1 MKSGTLYPSTYNT
14 FLPFMLQPFS
24 HLPAYELV
32 TPLQEAV
39 AINNVIIGAPPGAGK
54 STVLPLSLLQSSLQ
68 GKILLMQP
76 RRVVVRNLADFLA
89 RQLNENVG
97 ETVGY
102 RIKGESKTSAAT
114 RLEII
119 TEGVLTRMIQQDP
132 ELAGVAAIVFDEF
145 HERSIHSDFGLALAL
160 EVQSGLR
167 EDLRLIVMSA
177 TLDVAPLQTLLNGF
191 SVLPVVNLNTQ
202 GRMFPVDIRYTQDV
216 QAHELVHKI
225 CNIINQAVGE
235 HAGDILV
242 FLPGR
247 GSINAVA
254 KEIKGF
260 IESADIAVHMLYG
273 ALSKS
278 AQQAAIAPDPQGKRK
293 IILSTNIAETSLTI
307 EGVTVVIDSLWENSA
322 QYHPSSD
329 ITALTQQRIS
339 QASAIQRAGR
349 AGRVMAGTCYRLCS
363 KSSFERLARHSAA
376 QIEKEDLSSLLL
388 DTLAWGSSPDTLALL
403 TKPTHAQQQVA
414 QQKLQRVNAITQAN
428 ITPYGRA
435 LAQLPCQPH
444 LAHLLLTVKHGIEG
458 LSADENNA
466 LRYAAPFVVALSE
479 SNISVGGA
487 TNAMEALL
495 QANSNICSQLIQQAS
510 RYARYV
516 QNKDAKTQI
525 PKLDIN
531 ALDEQ
536 AFGLCIAIAFPLL
549 VGYRRNAPGKSG
561 ENPNTSKSVP
571 GGTTINGKL
580 KANIIEYKLA
590 SGKGA
595 ELTTAGNVSVFDESE
610 NGRGPWL
617 AVLEG
622 QLIKS
627 TVAIRLAQPVPE
639 SWLRFAFPDEFSEKR
654 SVILNSD
661 TGVMEARVSTG
672 FYDIRLN
679 STPVSGQ
686 EKSREKAFWDDT
698 LCSTWLTYL
707 DALPLSS
714 WPLSDA
720 DWQWWR
726 RVEMAA
732 KLNLPQDKAFDEPD
746 PWPVS
751 LSDLA
756 HAAKDS
762 LAPVLKNC
770 KSIKNL
776 RQLPWK
782 TALNNGLS
790 WPQQDA
796 LSTLLPTHLTI
807 PTGREASLD
816 YRDNGDVVLSVKMP
830 ELYSQSTP
838 LTLAGGRITVVCELL
853 SPAGR
858 PLQTTS
864 DLAAF
869 WDGSYKEIQKEMKG
883 RYPKH
888 FWPDDPANASP
899 TSKTK
904 KHM

>member
-1 MKSGTLYPSTYNT
+1 
-14 FLPFMLQPFS
+14 MLQPFS

-32 TPLQEAV
+32 TPLEEAV
-39 AINNVIIGAPPGAGK
+39 ATSNVIIGAPPGAGK
-54 STVLPLSLLQSSLQ
+54 STVLPLSLLKSSLK

-76 RRVVVRNLADFLA
+76 RRVVVRNLADYLA

-102 RIKGESKTSAAT
+102 RIKGESKTSSAT

-132 ELAGVAAIVFDEF
+132 ELDGVAAIVFDEF

-167 EDLRLIVMSA
+167 DDLRLVVMSA
-177 TLDVAPLQTLLNGF
+177 TLDVAPLQMLLNAH
-191 SVLPVVNLNTQ
+191 SVMPVANLNTQ

-216 QAHELVHKI
+216 QAHELVPKT
-225 CNIINQAVGE
+225 CNIIKQAVGE
-235 HAGDILV
+235 HDGDILV

-254 KEIKGF
+254 KEIKGLA
-260 IESADIAVHMLYG
+260 ESADMAVHMLYG
-273 ALSKS
+273 ALNKS
-278 AQQAAIAPDPQGKRK
+278 VQQAAITPDPQGRRK

-349 AGRVMAGTCYRLCS
+349 AGRVVAGTCYRLCS
-363 KSSFERLARHSAA
+363 KSSFERLAKYNAA
-376 QIEKEDLSSLLL
+376 QIEKEDLSSFLL

-403 TKPTHAQQQVA
+403 TKPTQSQQQVA
-414 QQKLQRVNAITQAN
+414 QQKLQRVNAISQSS

-444 LAHLLLTVKHGIEG
+444 LAHLLLTVKQGIDG
-458 LSADENNA
+458 LSADDNEA
-466 LRYAAPFVVALSE
+466 LRHAAPFVVALSE

-487 TNAMEALL
+487 TNVMDALL
-495 QANSNICSQLIQQAS
+495 HANSNTRSQLTQQAT

-516 QNKDAKTQI
+516 QNNEGKAQRFK
-525 PKLDIN
+525 PDIN
-531 ALDEQ
+531 ELDEQ
-536 AFGLCIAIAFPLL
+536 ALGLCIAIAFPLQ
-549 VGYRRNAPGKSG
+549 VGYRRSASDKSA
-561 ENPNTSKSVP
+561 ESSNT
-571 GGTTINGKL
+571 TNGKP
-580 KANIIEYKLA
+580 KTGIVEYKLA

-595 ELTTAGNVSVFDESE
+595 ELTAAGSASIFNESE
-610 NGRGPWL
+610 NGDGPWL
-617 AVLEG
+617 AVLDG

-627 TVAIRLAQPVPE
+627 TVAIRLAQSVPE
-639 SWLRFAFPDEFSEKR
+639 SWLRLAFPDAFKEKR

-672 FYDIRLN
+672 FYEITLN

-686 EKSREKAFWDDT
+686 EKSREKAFWDDA
-698 LCSTWLTYL
+698 LCNAWFAYL
-707 DALPLSS
+707 DSLPLSS

-726 RVEMAA
+726 RVAMAG

-746 PWPVS
+746 PWPLS
-751 LSDLA
+751 LNALV
-756 HAAKDS
+756 HEAKDS

-770 KSIKNL
+770 KNIKNL
-776 RQLPWK
+776 KQLPWK

-796 LSTLLPTHLTI
+796 LATLLPTHVTI

-830 ELYSQSTP
+830 ELYSQGTP
-838 LTLAGGRITVVCELL
+838 LTIAGGRITVVCELL

-869 WDGSYKEIQKEMKG
+869 WHGSYKEIQKEMKG

>member
-1 MKSGTLYPSTYNT
+1 M
-14 FLPFMLQPFS
+14 PFMLQLFS

-32 TPLQEAV
+32 SPLQGAV
-39 AINNVIIGAPPGAGK
+39 AANNVIIGAPPGAGK

-76 RRVVVRNLADFLA
+76 RRVVVRNLADYLA

-102 RIKGESKTSAAT
+102 RIKGESKTSSAT

-132 ELAGVAAIVFDEF
+132 ELAGIAAIVFDEF
-145 HERSIHSDFGLALAL
+145 HERSIHSDLGLALAL

-167 EDLRLIVMSA
+167 DDLRLIIMSA
-177 TLDVAPLQTLLNGF
+177 TLDIAPLQTLLNAF
-191 SVLPVVNLNTQ
+191 SVLPVENLNTQ

-216 QAHELVHKI
+216 QAHELVPKT
-225 CNIINQAVGE
+225 CNIIKQAVGE
-235 HAGDILV
+235 HDGDILV

-254 KEIKGF
+254 REIKGLA
-260 IESADIAVHMLYG
+260 ETADMAVHMLYG

-278 AQQAAIAPDPQGKRK
+278 VQQAAIAPDPQGRRK

-329 ITALTQQRIS
+329 ITSLTQQRIS

-363 KSSFERLARHSAA
+363 KSSFERLAKHNAA
-376 QIEKEDLSSLLL
+376 QIEKEDLSSFLL

-403 TKPTHAQQQVA
+403 TKPTQAQLQVA
-414 QQKLQRVNAITQAN
+414 QQKLLRVNAISQAN

-444 LAHLLLTVKHGIEG
+444 LAHLLLTVKQGIDD
-458 LSADENNA
+458 LSADENDA
-466 LRYAAPFVVALSE
+466 LRHAAPFVVALSE

-487 TNAMEALL
+487 TNVMDALL
-495 QANSNICSQLIQQAS
+495 NANSSTRSQLTQQAT

-516 QNKDAKTQI
+516 QNNDGKEQRF
-525 PKLDIN
+525 KLDIN
-531 ALDEQ
+531 GLDEH
-536 AFGLCIAIAFPLL
+536 ALGLCVAIAFPLQ
-549 VGYRRNAPGKSG
+549 VGYRRNSSGQSGESPNVSKHVVGGATRNGKSQ
-561 ENPNTSKSVP
+561 
-571 GGTTINGKL
+571 
-580 KANIIEYKLA
+580 ANLIEYKLA

-595 ELTTAGNVSVFDESE
+595 ELTTSGSPLGCSESE
-610 NGRGPWL
+610 NGDGPWL
-617 AVLEG
+617 AVLDG

-639 SWLRFAFPDEFSEKR
+639 SWLRLAFPDAFSEKR

-672 FYDIRLN
+672 FYEITLN

-686 EKSREKAFWDDT
+686 EKSREKAFWDDA
-698 LCSTWLTYL
+698 LCNAWFAHL

-726 RVEMAA
+726 RVEMAG

-746 PWPVS
+746 PWPSS
-751 LSDLA
+751 LSDLV
-756 HAAKDS
+756 HKAKDS
-762 LAPVLKNC
+762 LAPVLKSC

-776 RQLPWK
+776 KQLPWK

-796 LSTLLPTHLTI
+796 LATLLPTHVTI

-816 YRDNGDVVLSVKMP
+816 YRENGDVVLSVKMP
-830 ELYSQSTP
+830 ELYSQSAP
-838 LTLAGGRITVVCELL
+838 LTIAGGRVTVVCELL

-869 WDGSYKEIQKEMKG
+869 WRGSYKEIQKEMKG

-888 FWPDDPANASP
+888 FWPDDPANAVP

>member
-1 MKSGTLYPSTYNT
+1 
-14 FLPFMLQPFS
+14 MLQLFS

-32 TPLQEAV
+32 SPLQGAV
-39 AINNVIIGAPPGAGK
+39 AANNVIIGAPPGAGK

-76 RRVVVRNLADFLA
+76 RRVVVRNLADYLA

-102 RIKGESKTSAAT
+102 RIKGESKTSSAT

-132 ELAGVAAIVFDEF
+132 ELAGIAAIVFDEF
-145 HERSIHSDFGLALAL
+145 HERSIHSDLGLALAL

-167 EDLRLIVMSA
+167 DDLRLIIMSA
-177 TLDVAPLQTLLNGF
+177 TLDIAPLQTLLNAF
-191 SVLPVVNLNTQ
+191 SVLPVENLNTQ

-216 QAHELVHKI
+216 QAHELVPKT
-225 CNIINQAVGE
+225 CNIIKQAVGE
-235 HAGDILV
+235 HDGDILV

-254 KEIKGF
+254 REIKGLA
-260 IESADIAVHMLYG
+260 ESAGMAVHMLYG

-278 AQQAAIAPDPQGKRK
+278 VQQAAIAPDPQGRRK

-329 ITALTQQRIS
+329 ITSLTQQRIS

-363 KSSFERLARHSAA
+363 KSSFERLAKHNAA
-376 QIEKEDLSSLLL
+376 QIEKEDLSSFLL
-388 DTLAWGSSPDTLALL
+388 DTSAWGSSPDTLALL
-403 TKPTHAQQQVA
+403 TKPTQAQLQVA
-414 QQKLQRVNAITQAN
+414 QQKLLRVNAISQAN

-444 LAHLLLTVKHGIEG
+444 LAHLLLTVKQGIDG
-458 LSADENNA
+458 LPADENDA
-466 LRYAAPFVVALSE
+466 LRHAAPFVVALSE

-487 TNAMEALL
+487 TNVMDALL
-495 QANSNICSQLIQQAS
+495 NANSSTRSQLTQQAT

-516 QNKDAKTQI
+516 QNNDGKAQRFK
-525 PKLDIN
+525 PDIN
-531 ALDEQ
+531 ELDEH
-536 AFGLCIAIAFPLL
+536 ALGLCVAIAFPLQ
-549 VGYRRNAPGKSG
+549 VGYRRNSSGQSGESPNVSKHVVGGATRNGKSQ
-561 ENPNTSKSVP
+561 
-571 GGTTINGKL
+571 
-580 KANIIEYKLA
+580 ANLIEYKLA

-595 ELTTAGNVSVFDESE
+595 ELTTSGSPLGFSESE
-610 NGRGPWL
+610 NGDGPWL
-617 AVLEG
+617 AVLDG

-639 SWLRFAFPDEFSEKR
+639 SWLRLAFPDAFSEKR

-672 FYDIRLN
+672 FYEITLN

-686 EKSREKAFWDDT
+686 EKSREKAFWDDA
-698 LCSTWLTYL
+698 LCNAWFAHL

-726 RVEMAA
+726 RVEIAG

-746 PWPVS
+746 PWPSS
-751 LSDLA
+751 LSDLV
-756 HAAKDS
+756 HKAKDS
-762 LAPVLKNC
+762 LAPVLKSC

-776 RQLPWK
+776 KQLPWK

-796 LSTLLPTHLTI
+796 LATLLPTHVTI

-816 YRDNGDVVLSVKMP
+816 YRENGDVVLSVKMP
-830 ELYSQSTP
+830 ELYSQSAP
-838 LTLAGGRITVVCELL
+838 LTIAGGRVTVVCELL

-869 WDGSYKEIQKEMKG
+869 WRGSYKEIQKEMKG

-888 FWPDDPANASP
+888 FWPDDPANAVP

>member
-1 MKSGTLYPSTYNT
+1 
-14 FLPFMLQPFS
+14 MLQPFS

-32 TPLQEAV
+32 TPLEEAV
-39 AINNVIIGAPPGAGK
+39 AASNVIIGAPPGAGK
-54 STVLPLSLLQSSLQ
+54 STVLPLSLLKSSLK

-76 RRVVVRNLADFLA
+76 RRVVVRNLADYLA
-89 RQLNENVG
+89 GQLNENVG

-102 RIKGESKTSAAT
+102 RIKGESKTSSAT

-167 EDLRLIVMSA
+167 DDLRLVVMSA
-177 TLDVAPLQTLLNGF
+177 TLDVAPLQTLLNAH

-216 QAHELVHKI
+216 QAHELVPKT
-225 CNIINQAVGE
+225 CNIIKQAVGE
-235 HAGDILV
+235 HDGDILV

-254 KEIKGF
+254 KDIKGLA
-260 IESADIAVHMLYG
+260 ESADIAVHMLYG

-278 AQQAAIAPDPQGKRK
+278 VQQAAIAPDPQGRRK

-363 KSSFERLARHSAA
+363 KSSFERLAKHNAA
-376 QIEKEDLSSLLL
+376 QIEKEDLSSFLL

-403 TKPTHAQQQVA
+403 TKPTQAQQQVA
-414 QQKLQRVNAITQAN
+414 QQKLQRVNAISQAN

-444 LAHLLLTVKHGIEG
+444 LAHLLLTVKQGIDG
-458 LSADENNA
+458 LSADENDA
-466 LRYAAPFVVALSE
+466 LRHAAPFVVALSE

-487 TNAMEALL
+487 TNAMDALL
-495 QANSNICSQLIQQAS
+495 NENSSTRSQLIQQAS

-516 QNKDAKTQI
+516 QNNDGKEQRFK
-525 PKLDIN
+525 PDIN
-531 ALDEQ
+531 GLDEH
-536 AFGLCIAIAFPLL
+536 ALGLCIAIAFPLQ
-549 VGYRRNAPGKSG
+549 VGYRRNSSVQSGESPNVSKHVVGGATRNGKSQ
-561 ENPNTSKSVP
+561 
-571 GGTTINGKL
+571 
-580 KANIIEYKLA
+580 ANLIEYKLA

-595 ELTTAGNVSVFDESE
+595 ELTTSGSPLGFSESE
-610 NGRGPWL
+610 NGDGPWL
-617 AVLEG
+617 AVLDG

-639 SWLRFAFPDEFSEKR
+639 SWLRLAFPDAFSEKR

-672 FYDIRLN
+672 FYEITLN

-686 EKSREKAFWDDT
+686 EKSREKAFWDDA
-698 LCSTWLTYL
+698 LCNAWFAYL

-726 RVEMAA
+726 RVEMAG
-732 KLNLPQDKAFDEPD
+732 KLNLPQDKAFDDPD
-746 PWPVS
+746 PWPSS
-751 LSDLA
+751 LSDLV
-756 HAAKDS
+756 HKAKDS
-762 LAPVLKNC
+762 LAPVLKSC

-776 RQLPWK
+776 KQLPWK

-796 LSTLLPTHLTI
+796 LATLLPTQVTI

-816 YRDNGDVVLSVKMP
+816 YRENGDVVLSVKMP
-830 ELYSQSTP
+830 ELYSQSAP
-838 LTLAGGRITVVCELL
+838 LTIAGGRVTVVCELL

-869 WDGSYKEIQKEMKG
+869 WRGSYKEIQKEMKG

-888 FWPDDPANASP
+888 FWPDDPANAVP

>member
-1 MKSGTLYPSTYNT
+1 MLKSGTLYPSTYNT
-14 FLPFMLQPFS
+14 FMPFMLQPFS

-32 TPLQEAV
+32 TPLEEAV
-39 AINNVIIGAPPGAGK
+39 AASNVIIGAPPGAGK
-54 STVLPLSLLQSSLQ
+54 STVLPLSLLKSSLK

-76 RRVVVRNLADFLA
+76 RRVVVRNLADYLA

-102 RIKGESKTSAAT
+102 RIKGESKTSSAT

-167 EDLRLIVMSA
+167 DDLRLVVMSA
-177 TLDVAPLQTLLNGF
+177 TLDVAPLQTLLNAH

-216 QAHELVHKI
+216 QAHELVPKT
-225 CNIINQAVGE
+225 CNIIKQAVGE
-235 HAGDILV
+235 HGGDILV

-254 KEIKGF
+254 KDIKGVA
-260 IESADIAVHMLYG
+260 ESAGIAVHMLYG

-278 AQQAAIAPDPQGKRK
+278 VQQAAITPDPQGRRK

-363 KSSFERLARHSAA
+363 KSSFERLAKHNAA
-376 QIEKEDLSSLLL
+376 QIEKEDLSSFLL

-403 TKPTHAQQQVA
+403 TKPTQAQQQVA
-414 QQKLQRVNAITQAN
+414 QQKLQRVNAISQSS

-444 LAHLLLTVKHGIEG
+444 LAHLLLTVKQGIDG
-458 LSADENNA
+458 LSADDNEA
-466 LRYAAPFVVALSE
+466 LRHAAPFVVALSE

-487 TNAMEALL
+487 TNVMDALL
-495 QANSNICSQLIQQAS
+495 HANSNTRSQLTQQAT

-516 QNKDAKTQI
+516 QNNDGKAQRFK
-525 PKLDIN
+525 PDIN
-531 ALDEQ
+531 ELDEQ
-536 AFGLCIAIAFPLL
+536 ALGLCIAIAFPLQ
-549 VGYRRNAPGKSG
+549 VGYRRSASDKSA
-561 ENPNTSKSVP
+561 ESSNT
-571 GGTTINGKL
+571 TNGKP
-580 KANIIEYKLA
+580 KTGIVEYKLA

-595 ELTTAGNVSVFDESE
+595 ELTAAGSASIFNESE
-610 NGRGPWL
+610 NGDGPWL
-617 AVLEG
+617 AVLDG

-627 TVAIRLAQPVPE
+627 TVAIRLAQSVPE
-639 SWLRFAFPDEFSEKR
+639 SWLRLAFPDAFKEKR

-672 FYDIRLN
+672 FYEITLN

-686 EKSREKAFWDDT
+686 EKSREKAFWDDA
-698 LCSTWLTYL
+698 LCNAWFAYL

-726 RVEMAA
+726 RVAMAG

-746 PWPVS
+746 PWPLS
-751 LSDLA
+751 LNALV
-756 HAAKDS
+756 HQAKDS

-770 KSIKNL
+770 KNIKNL
-776 RQLPWK
+776 KQLPWK

-796 LSTLLPTHLTI
+796 LATLLPIHVTI

-830 ELYSQSTP
+830 ELYSQGTP
-838 LTLAGGRITVVCELL
+838 LTIAGGRITVVCELL

-869 WDGSYKEIQKEMKG
+869 WHGSYKEIQKEMKG

>member
-1 MKSGTLYPSTYNT
+1 
-14 FLPFMLQPFS
+14 MLQPFS

-32 TPLQEAV
+32 TPLEEAV
-39 AINNVIIGAPPGAGK
+39 AASNVIIGAPPGAGK
-54 STVLPLSLLQSSLQ
+54 STVLPLSLLKSSLK

-76 RRVVVRNLADFLA
+76 RRVVVRNLADYLA
-89 RQLNENVG
+89 RQLNENVD

-102 RIKGESKTSAAT
+102 RIKGESKTSSAT

-132 ELAGVAAIVFDEF
+132 ELDGVAAIVFDEF

-167 EDLRLIVMSA
+167 DDLRLVVMSA
-177 TLDVAPLQTLLNGF
+177 TLDVAPLQMLLNAH
-191 SVLPVVNLNTQ
+191 SVMPVANLNTQ

-216 QAHELVHKI
+216 QAHELVPKT
-225 CNIINQAVGE
+225 CNIIKQAVGE
-235 HAGDILV
+235 HDGDILV

-254 KEIKGF
+254 KEIKGLA
-260 IESADIAVHMLYG
+260 ESADMAVHMLYG
-273 ALSKS
+273 ALNKS
-278 AQQAAIAPDPQGKRK
+278 VQQAAITPDPQGRRK

-349 AGRVMAGTCYRLCS
+349 AGRVVAGTCYRLCS
-363 KSSFERLARHSAA
+363 KSSFERLAKHNAA
-376 QIEKEDLSSLLL
+376 QIEKEDLSSFLL

-403 TKPTHAQQQVA
+403 TKPTQSQQQVA
-414 QQKLQRVNAITQAN
+414 QQKLQRVNAISQSS

-444 LAHLLLTVKHGIEG
+444 LAHLLLTVKQGVDG
-458 LSADENNA
+458 LSADDNEA
-466 LRYAAPFVVALSE
+466 LRHAAPFVVALSE

-487 TNAMEALL
+487 TNVMDALL
-495 QANSNICSQLIQQAS
+495 HANSNTRSQLTQQAT

-516 QNKDAKTQI
+516 QNNEGKAQRFK
-525 PKLDIN
+525 PDIN
-531 ALDEQ
+531 ELDEQ
-536 AFGLCIAIAFPLL
+536 ALGLCIAIAFPLQ
-549 VGYRRNAPGKSG
+549 VGYRRSASDKSA
-561 ENPNTSKSVP
+561 ESSNT
-571 GGTTINGKL
+571 TNGKP
-580 KANIIEYKLA
+580 KTGIVEYKLA

-595 ELTTAGNVSVFDESE
+595 ELTAAGSASIFNESE
-610 NGRGPWL
+610 NGDGPWL
-617 AVLEG
+617 AVLDG

-627 TVAIRLAQPVPE
+627 TVAIRLAQSVPE
-639 SWLRFAFPDEFSEKR
+639 SWLRLAFPDAFKEKR

-672 FYDIRLN
+672 FYEITLN

-686 EKSREKAFWDDT
+686 EKSREKAFWDDA
-698 LCSTWLTYL
+698 LCNAWFAYL

-726 RVEMAA
+726 RVAMAG

-746 PWPVS
+746 PWPLS
-751 LSDLA
+751 LSALV
-756 HAAKDS
+756 HQAKDS

-770 KSIKNL
+770 KNIKNL
-776 RQLPWK
+776 KQLPWK

-796 LSTLLPTHLTI
+796 LATLLPTHVTI

-830 ELYSQSTP
+830 ELYSQGTP
-838 LTLAGGRITVVCELL
+838 LTIAGGRITVVCELL

-869 WDGSYKEIQKEMKG
+869 WHGSYKEIQKEMKG

>member
-1 MKSGTLYPSTYNT
+1 
-14 FLPFMLQPFS
+14 MLQLFS

-32 TPLQEAV
+32 LPLQGAV
-39 AINNVIIGAPPGAGK
+39 AANNVIIGAPPGAGK

-76 RRVVVRNLADFLA
+76 RRVVVRNLADYLA

-102 RIKGESKTSAAT
+102 RIKGESKTSSAT

-132 ELAGVAAIVFDEF
+132 ELAGIAAIVFDEF

-160 EVQSGLR
+160 EVQSALR
-167 EDLRLIVMSA
+167 DDLRLIVMSA
-177 TLDVAPLQTLLNGF
+177 TLDIAPLQTLLNAF
-191 SVLPVVNLNTQ
+191 SVLPVENLNTQ

-216 QAHELVHKI
+216 QAHELVPKT
-225 CNIINQAVGE
+225 CNIIKQAVSE
-235 HAGDILV
+235 HDGDILV

-254 KEIKGF
+254 REIKGLA
-260 IESADIAVHMLYG
+260 ESADIAVHMLYG

-278 AQQAAIAPDPQGKRK
+278 VQQAAIAPDPQGRRK

-363 KSSFERLARHSAA
+363 KSSFERLAKHNAA
-376 QIEKEDLSSLLL
+376 QIEKEDLSSFLL

-403 TKPTHAQQQVA
+403 TKPTQAQLQVA
-414 QQKLQRVNAITQAN
+414 QQKLQRVNAISKAN

-444 LAHLLLTVKHGIEG
+444 LAHLLLTVKQGIDG
-458 LSADENNA
+458 LSADENDA
-466 LRYAAPFVVALSE
+466 LRHAAPFVVALSE

-487 TNAMEALL
+487 TNAMDALL
-495 QANSNICSQLIQQAS
+495 NENSSTRSQLIQQAS

-516 QNKDAKTQI
+516 QNNDGKEQRFK
-525 PKLDIN
+525 PDIN
-531 ALDEQ
+531 GLDEH
-536 AFGLCIAIAFPLL
+536 ALGLCIAIAFPLQ
-549 VGYRRNAPGKSG
+549 VGYRRNASGQSGESPNVSKHVVGGATRNGKSQ
-561 ENPNTSKSVP
+561 
-571 GGTTINGKL
+571 
-580 KANIIEYKLA
+580 ANLIEYKLA

-595 ELTTAGNVSVFDESE
+595 ELTTSGSPLGFSESE
-610 NGRGPWL
+610 NGDGPWL
-617 AVLEG
+617 AVLDG

-627 TVAIRLAQPVPE
+627 TVAIRLAQSVPE
-639 SWLRFAFPDEFSEKR
+639 SWLRLAFPDAFKEKR

-672 FYDIRLN
+672 FYEITLN

-686 EKSREKAFWDDT
+686 EKSREKAFWDDA
-698 LCSTWLTYL
+698 LCNAWFAYL

-726 RVEMAA
+726 RVEMAG
-732 KLNLPQDKAFDEPD
+732 KLNLPQDKAFDDPD
-746 PWPVS
+746 PWPSS
-751 LSDLA
+751 LSDLV
-756 HAAKDS
+756 HKAKDS
-762 LAPVLKNC
+762 LAPVLKSC

-776 RQLPWK
+776 KQLPWK

-796 LSTLLPTHLTI
+796 LATLLPTQVTI

-816 YRDNGDVVLSVKMP
+816 YRENGDVVLSVKMP
-830 ELYSQSTP
+830 ELYSQSAP
-838 LTLAGGRITVVCELL
+838 LTIAGGRVTVVCELL

-869 WDGSYKEIQKEMKG
+869 WRGSYKEIQKEMKG

-888 FWPDDPANASP
+888 FWPDDPANAVP

>member
-1 MKSGTLYPSTYNT
+1 
-14 FLPFMLQPFS
+14 MLQPFS

-32 TPLQEAV
+32 TPLEEAV
-39 AINNVIIGAPPGAGK
+39 ATSNVIIGAPPGAGK
-54 STVLPLSLLQSSLQ
+54 STVLPLSLLKSSLK

-76 RRVVVRNLADFLA
+76 RRVVVRNLADYLA

-102 RIKGESKTSAAT
+102 RIKGESKTSSAT

-132 ELAGVAAIVFDEF
+132 ELDGVAAIVFDEF

-167 EDLRLIVMSA
+167 DDLRLVVMSA
-177 TLDVAPLQTLLNGF
+177 TLDVAPLQMLLNAH
-191 SVLPVVNLNTQ
+191 SVMPVANLNTQ

-216 QAHELVHKI
+216 QAHELVPKT
-225 CNIINQAVGE
+225 CNIIKQAVGE
-235 HAGDILV
+235 HDGDILV

-254 KEIKGF
+254 KEIKGLA
-260 IESADIAVHMLYG
+260 ESADMAVHMLYG
-273 ALSKS
+273 ALNKS
-278 AQQAAIAPDPQGKRK
+278 VQQAAITPDPQGRRK

-339 QASAIQRAGR
+339 QASATQRAGR

-363 KSSFERLARHSAA
+363 KSSFERLAKHNAA
-376 QIEKEDLSSLLL
+376 QIEKEDLSSFLL

-403 TKPTHAQQQVA
+403 TKPTQSQQQVA
-414 QQKLQRVNAITQAN
+414 QQKLQRVNAISQSS

-444 LAHLLLTVKHGIEG
+444 LAHLLLTVKQGIDG
-458 LSADENNA
+458 LSADDNEA
-466 LRYAAPFVVALSE
+466 LRHAAPFVVALSE

-487 TNAMEALL
+487 TNVMDALL
-495 QANSNICSQLIQQAS
+495 HANSNTRSQLTQQAT

-516 QNKDAKTQI
+516 QNNDGKAQRFK
-525 PKLDIN
+525 PDIN
-531 ALDEQ
+531 ELDEQ
-536 AFGLCIAIAFPLL
+536 ALGLCIAIAFPLQ
-549 VGYRRNAPGKSG
+549 VGYRRSASDKSA
-561 ENPNTSKSVP
+561 ESSNT
-571 GGTTINGKL
+571 TNGKP
-580 KANIIEYKLA
+580 KTGIVEYKLA

-595 ELTTAGNVSVFDESE
+595 ELTAAGSASIFNESE
-610 NGRGPWL
+610 NGDGPWL
-617 AVLEG
+617 AVLDG

-627 TVAIRLAQPVPE
+627 TVAIRLAQSVPE
-639 SWLRFAFPDEFSEKR
+639 SWLRLAFPDAFKEKR

-672 FYDIRLN
+672 FYEITLN
-679 STPVSGQ
+679 SIPVSGQ
-686 EKSREKAFWDDT
+686 EKSREKAFWDDA
-698 LCSTWLTYL
+698 LCNAWFAYL
-707 DALPLSS
+707 DSLPLSS

-726 RVEMAA
+726 RVAMAG

-746 PWPVS
+746 PWPLS
-751 LSDLA
+751 LNALV
-756 HAAKDS
+756 HEAKDS

-770 KSIKNL
+770 KNIKNL
-776 RQLPWK
+776 KQLPWK

-796 LSTLLPTHLTI
+796 LATLLPTHVTI

-830 ELYSQSTP
+830 ELYSQGTP
-838 LTLAGGRITVVCELL
+838 LTIAGGRITVVCELL

-869 WDGSYKEIQKEMKG
+869 WHGSYKEIQKEMKG

>member
-1 MKSGTLYPSTYNT
+1 
-14 FLPFMLQPFS
+14 MLQLFS

-32 TPLQEAV
+32 LPLQGAV
-39 AINNVIIGAPPGAGK
+39 AANNVIIGAPPGAGK

-76 RRVVVRNLADFLA
+76 RRVVVRNLADYLA

-102 RIKGESKTSAAT
+102 RIKGESKTSSAT

-132 ELAGVAAIVFDEF
+132 ELAGIAAIVFDEF

-160 EVQSGLR
+160 EVQSALR
-167 EDLRLIVMSA
+167 DDLRLIVMSA
-177 TLDVAPLQTLLNGF
+177 TLDIAPLQTLLNAF

-216 QAHELVHKI
+216 QAHELVPKT
-225 CNIINQAVGE
+225 CNIIKQAVGE
-235 HAGDILV
+235 HDGDILV

-254 KEIKGF
+254 KEIKGLA
-260 IESADIAVHMLYG
+260 ESADMAVHMLYG

-278 AQQAAIAPDPQGKRK
+278 VQQAAITPDPQGRRK

-363 KSSFERLARHSAA
+363 KSSFERLAKYNAA
-376 QIEKEDLSSLLL
+376 QIEKEDLSSFLL

-403 TKPTHAQQQVA
+403 TKPTQAQQQVA
-414 QQKLQRVNAITQAN
+414 QQKLQRVNAISQSS

-444 LAHLLLTVKHGIEG
+444 LAHLLLTVKQGIDG
-458 LSADENNA
+458 LSADDNDA
-466 LRYAAPFVVALSE
+466 LRHAAPFVVALSE
-479 SNISVGGA
+479 SNVSVGGA
-487 TNAMEALL
+487 TNVMDALL
-495 QANSNICSQLIQQAS
+495 HANSNTRSQLTQQAT

-516 QNKDAKTQI
+516 QNNDGKAQRFK
-525 PKLDIN
+525 PDIN
-531 ALDEQ
+531 ELDEQ
-536 AFGLCIAIAFPLL
+536 ALGLCIAIAFPLQ
-549 VGYRRNAPGKSG
+549 VGYRRNSSVQSGESPNVSKHVVGGATRNGKSQ
-561 ENPNTSKSVP
+561 
-571 GGTTINGKL
+571 
-580 KANIIEYKLA
+580 ANLIEYKLA

-595 ELTTAGNVSVFDESE
+595 ELTTSGSPLGFSESE
-610 NGRGPWL
+610 NGDGPWL
-617 AVLEG
+617 AVLDG

-627 TVAIRLAQPVPE
+627 TVAIRLAQSVPE
-639 SWLRFAFPDEFSEKR
+639 SWLRLALPDAFSEKR
-654 SVILNSD
+654 SVILSSD

-672 FYDIRLN
+672 FYEITLN

-686 EKSREKAFWDDT
+686 EKSREKAFWDDA
-698 LCSTWLTYL
+698 LCYAWFAHL

-726 RVEMAA
+726 RVEMAG
-732 KLNLPQDKAFDEPD
+732 KLNLPQDKAFDDPD
-746 PWPVS
+746 PWPSS
-751 LSDLA
+751 LSDLV
-756 HAAKDS
+756 HKAKDS
-762 LAPVLKNC
+762 LAPVLKSC

-776 RQLPWK
+776 KQLPWK

-796 LSTLLPTHLTI
+796 LATLLPTQVTI

-816 YRDNGDVVLSVKMP
+816 YRENGDVVLSVKMP
-830 ELYSQSTP
+830 ELYSQSAP
-838 LTLAGGRITVVCELL
+838 LTIAGGRVTVVCELL

-869 WDGSYKEIQKEMKG
+869 WRGSYKEIQKEMKG

-888 FWPDDPANASP
+888 FWPDDPANAVP

>member
-1 MKSGTLYPSTYNT
+1 
-14 FLPFMLQPFS
+14 MLQPFS

-32 TPLQEAV
+32 LPLQGAV
-39 AINNVIIGAPPGAGK
+39 AANNVIIGAPPGAGK

-76 RRVVVRNLADFLA
+76 RRVVVRNLADYLA

-102 RIKGESKTSAAT
+102 RIKGESKTSSAT

-132 ELAGVAAIVFDEF
+132 ELAGIAAIVFDEF
-145 HERSIHSDFGLALAL
+145 HERSIHSDCGLALAL

-167 EDLRLIVMSA
+167 DDLRLIIMSA
-177 TLDVAPLQTLLNGF
+177 TLDIAPLQTLLNAF
-191 SVLPVVNLNTQ
+191 SVLPVENLNTQ
-202 GRMFPVDIRYTQDV
+202 GRVFPVDIRYTQDV
-216 QAHELVHKI
+216 QAHELVPKT
-225 CNIINQAVGE
+225 CNIIKQAVAE
-235 HAGDILV
+235 HDGDILV

-254 KEIKGF
+254 REIKGLA
-260 IESADIAVHMLYG
+260 ETADMAVHMLYG

-278 AQQAAIAPDPQGKRK
+278 VQQAAIAPDPQGRRK

-329 ITALTQQRIS
+329 ITSLTQQRIS

-363 KSSFERLARHSAA
+363 KSSFERLAKHNAA
-376 QIEKEDLSSLLL
+376 QIEKEDLSSFLL

-403 TKPTHAQQQVA
+403 TKPTQAQLQVA
-414 QQKLQRVNAITQAN
+414 QQKLLRVNAISQAN

-444 LAHLLLTVKHGIEG
+444 LAHLLLTVKQGIDG
-458 LSADENNA
+458 LPADENDA
-466 LRYAAPFVVALSE
+466 LRHAAPFVVALSE

-487 TNAMEALL
+487 TNVMDALL
-495 QANSNICSQLIQQAS
+495 NANSSTRSQLTQQAT

-516 QNKDAKTQI
+516 QNNDGKAQRFK
-525 PKLDIN
+525 PDIN
-531 ALDEQ
+531 ELDEH
-536 AFGLCIAIAFPLL
+536 ALGLCVAIAFPLQ
-549 VGYRRNAPGKSG
+549 VGYRRNSSGQSG
-561 ENPNTSKSVP
+561 ESPNVSKHVVR
-571 GGTTINGKL
+571 GATRNGKFQ
-580 KANIIEYKLA
+580 ANLIEYKLA

-595 ELTTAGNVSVFDESE
+595 ELTTSGSPLGFSESE
-610 NGRGPWL
+610 NGDGPWL
-617 AVLEG
+617 AVLDG

-639 SWLRFAFPDEFSEKR
+639 SWLRLAFPDAFSEKR

-672 FYDIRLN
+672 FYEITLN

-686 EKSREKAFWDDT
+686 EKSREKAFWDDA
-698 LCSTWLTYL
+698 LCNAWFAHL

-726 RVEMAA
+726 RVEMAG

-746 PWPVS
+746 PWPSS
-751 LSDLA
+751 LSDLV
-756 HAAKDS
+756 HKAKDS
-762 LAPVLKNC
+762 LAPVLKSC

-776 RQLPWK
+776 KQLPWK

-796 LSTLLPTHLTI
+796 LATLLPTHVTI

-816 YRDNGDVVLSVKMP
+816 YRENGDVVLSVKMP
-830 ELYSQSTP
+830 ELYSQSAP
-838 LTLAGGRITVVCELL
+838 LTIAGGRVTVVCELL

-869 WDGSYKEIQKEMKG
+869 WRGSYKEIQKEMKG

-888 FWPDDPANASP
+888 FWPDDPANAVP

-904 KHM
+904 KHK

>member
-1 MKSGTLYPSTYNT
+1 
-14 FLPFMLQPFS
+14 
-24 HLPAYELV
+24 
-32 TPLQEAV
+32 
-39 AINNVIIGAPPGAGK
+39 
-54 STVLPLSLLQSSLQ
+54 
-68 GKILLMQP
+68 MQP
-76 RRVVVRNLADFLA
+76 RRVVVRNLADYLA

-102 RIKGESKTSAAT
+102 RIKGESKTSSAT

-132 ELAGVAAIVFDEF
+132 ELAGIAAIVFDEF
-145 HERSIHSDFGLALAL
+145 HERSIHSDCGLALAL

-167 EDLRLIVMSA
+167 DDLRIIIMSA
-177 TLDVAPLQTLLNGF
+177 TLDIAPLQSLLNAF
-191 SVLPVVNLNTQ
+191 SVLPVENLNTQ
-202 GRMFPVDIRYTQDV
+202 GRVFPVDIRYTQDV
-216 QAHELVHKI
+216 QAHELVPKT
-225 CNIINQAVGE
+225 CNIIKQAVAE
-235 HAGDILV
+235 HDGDILV

-254 KEIKGF
+254 REIKGLA
-260 IESADIAVHMLYG
+260 ETADMTVHMLYG

-278 AQQAAIAPDPQGKRK
+278 VQQAAIAPDPQGRRK

-329 ITALTQQRIS
+329 ITSLTQQRIS

-349 AGRVMAGTCYRLCS
+349 AGRVKAGTCYRLCS
-363 KSSFERLARHSAA
+363 KSSFERLAKHNAA
-376 QIEKEDLSSLLL
+376 QIEKEDLSSFLL

-403 TKPTHAQQQVA
+403 TKPTQAQLQVA
-414 QQKLQRVNAITQAN
+414 QQKLQRVNAISQAN

-444 LAHLLLTVKHGIEG
+444 LAHLLLTVKQGIDG
-458 LSADENNA
+458 LHADVNDA
-466 LRYAAPFVVALSE
+466 LCHAAPFVVALSE

-487 TNAMEALL
+487 TNVMDALL
-495 QANSNICSQLIQQAS
+495 NANSSTRSQLTQQAT

-516 QNKDAKTQI
+516 QNNDGKEQRF
-525 PKLDIN
+525 KLDIN
-531 ALDEQ
+531 GLDEH
-536 AFGLCIAIAFPLL
+536 ALGLCVAIAFPLQ
-549 VGYRRNAPGKSG
+549 VGYRRNSSGQSGESPNVSKHVVGGATRNGKSQ
-561 ENPNTSKSVP
+561 
-571 GGTTINGKL
+571 
-580 KANIIEYKLA
+580 ANLIEYKLA

-595 ELTTAGNVSVFDESE
+595 ELTTSGSPLGFSESE
-610 NGRGPWL
+610 NGDGPWL
-617 AVLEG
+617 AVLDG

-639 SWLRFAFPDEFSEKR
+639 SWLRLAFPDAFSEKR

-672 FYDIRLN
+672 FYEITLN

-686 EKSREKAFWDDT
+686 EKSREKAFWDDA
-698 LCSTWLTYL
+698 LCNAWFAHL

-726 RVEMAA
+726 RVEMAG

-746 PWPVS
+746 PWPSS
-751 LSDLA
+751 LSDLV
-756 HAAKDS
+756 HKAKDS
-762 LAPVLKNC
+762 LAPVLKSC

-776 RQLPWK
+776 KQLPWK

-796 LSTLLPTHLTI
+796 LATLLPTHVTI

-816 YRDNGDVVLSVKMP
+816 YRENGDVVLSVKMP
-830 ELYSQSTP
+830 ELYSQSAP
-838 LTLAGGRITVVCELL
+838 LTIAGGRVTVVCELL

-869 WDGSYKEIQKEMKG
+869 WRGSYKEIQKEMKG

-888 FWPDDPANASP
+888 FWPDDPANAVP

>member
-1 MKSGTLYPSTYNT
+1 
-14 FLPFMLQPFS
+14 MLQPFS

-32 TPLQEAV
+32 TPLEEAV
-39 AINNVIIGAPPGAGK
+39 AASNVIIGAPPGAGK
-54 STVLPLSLLQSSLQ
+54 STVLPLSLLKSSLK

-76 RRVVVRNLADFLA
+76 RRVVVRNLADYLA

-102 RIKGESKTSAAT
+102 RIKGESKTSSAT

-167 EDLRLIVMSA
+167 DDLRLVVMSA
-177 TLDVAPLQTLLNGF
+177 TLDVAPLEMLLNAH
-191 SVLPVVNLNTQ
+191 SVPPVVNLNTQ

-216 QAHELVHKI
+216 QAHELVPKT
-225 CNIINQAVGE
+225 CDIIKQAVGE
-235 HAGDILV
+235 HDGDILV

-254 KEIKGF
+254 KEIKGLA
-260 IESADIAVHMLYG
+260 ESAGMAVHMLYG

-278 AQQAAIAPDPQGKRK
+278 VQQAAITPDPQGRRK

-363 KSSFERLARHSAA
+363 KSSFERLAKHNAA
-376 QIEKEDLSSLLL
+376 QIEKEDLSSFLL

-403 TKPTHAQQQVA
+403 TKPTQAQQQVA
-414 QQKLQRVNAITQAN
+414 QQKLQRVNAISQSS

-444 LAHLLLTVKHGIEG
+444 LAHLLLTVKQGVDG
-458 LSADENNA
+458 LSADINDA
-466 LRYAAPFVVALSE
+466 LRHAAPFVVALSE
-479 SNISVGGA
+479 SNISAGGA
-487 TNAMEALL
+487 PNVMDALL
-495 QANSNICSQLIQQAS
+495 HANGNTRSQLTQQAS

-516 QNKDAKTQI
+516 QNNDGKAQRFK
-525 PKLDIN
+525 PDIN
-531 ALDEQ
+531 ELDEQ
-536 AFGLCIAIAFPLL
+536 ALGLCIAIAFPLQ
-549 VGYRRNAPGKSG
+549 VGYRRSASDKSA
-561 ENPNTSKSVP
+561 ESSNT
-571 GGTTINGKL
+571 TNGKP
-580 KANIIEYKLA
+580 KTGIVEYKLA

-595 ELTTAGNVSVFDESE
+595 ELTAAGSASILNESE
-610 NGRGPWL
+610 NGDGPWL
-617 AVLEG
+617 AVLDG

-639 SWLRFAFPDEFSEKR
+639 SWLRLAFPDAFKEKR

-672 FYDIRLN
+672 FYEITLN

-686 EKSREKAFWDDT
+686 EKSREKAFWDDA
-698 LCSTWLTYL
+698 LCNAWFAYL

-714 WPLSDA
+714 LPLSDA

-726 RVEMAA
+726 RVSMAG
-732 KLNLPQDKAFDEPD
+732 KLNLPQEKAFDEPD
-746 PWPVS
+746 PWPLS
-751 LSDLA
+751 LSALVQQ
-756 HAAKDS
+756 AKDS

-776 RQLPWK
+776 KQLPWK

-796 LSTLLPTHLTI
+796 LATLLPTHVTI

-830 ELYSQSTP
+830 ELYSQGTP
-838 LTLAGGRITVVCELL
+838 LTIAGGRITVVCELL

-869 WDGSYKEIQKEMKG
+869 WHGSYKEIQKEMKA

>member
-1 MKSGTLYPSTYNT
+1 
-14 FLPFMLQPFS
+14 MLQPFS

-32 TPLQEAV
+32 TPLEEAV
-39 AINNVIIGAPPGAGK
+39 AASNVIIGAPPGAGK
-54 STVLPLSLLQSSLQ
+54 STVLPLSLLKSSLK

-76 RRVVVRNLADFLA
+76 RRVVVRNLADYLA

-102 RIKGESKTSAAT
+102 RIKGESKTSSAT

-132 ELAGVAAIVFDEF
+132 ELDGVAAIVFDEF

-167 EDLRLIVMSA
+167 DDLRLVVMSA
-177 TLDVAPLQTLLNGF
+177 TLDVAPLQTLLNAH

-202 GRMFPVDIRYTQDV
+202 GRMFPVDIHYTQDV
-216 QAHELVHKI
+216 QAHELVPKT
-225 CNIINQAVGE
+225 CNIIKQAVGE
-235 HAGDILV
+235 HDGDILV

-254 KEIKGF
+254 KEIKGLA
-260 IESADIAVHMLYG
+260 ESADMAVHMLYG

-278 AQQAAIAPDPQGKRK
+278 VQQAAITPNPQDRRK

-363 KSSFERLARHSAA
+363 KSSFERLSKYNAA
-376 QIEKEDLSSLLL
+376 QIEKEDLSSFLLN
-388 DTLAWGSSPDTLALL
+388 TLAWGSSPDTLALL
-403 TKPTHAQQQVA
+403 TKPTQAQQQVA
-414 QQKLQRVNAITQAN
+414 QQKLQRVNAISQSS

-444 LAHLLLTVKHGIEG
+444 LAHLLLTVKQGIDG
-458 LSADENNA
+458 LSADDIDA
-466 LRYAAPFVVALSE
+466 LRHAAPFVVALSE

-487 TNAMEALL
+487 TNVMDALL
-495 QANSNICSQLIQQAS
+495 HASSNTRSQLTQQAT

-516 QNKDAKTQI
+516 QNNEGKAQRFK
-525 PKLDIN
+525 PDIN
-531 ALDEQ
+531 ELDEQ
-536 AFGLCIAIAFPLL
+536 ALGLCIAIAFPLQ
-549 VGYRRNAPGKSG
+549 VGYRRSASDKSA
-561 ENPNTSKSVP
+561 ESSNST
-571 GGTTINGKL
+571 NGKP
-580 KANIIEYKLA
+580 KTGIVEYKLA

-595 ELTTAGNVSVFDESE
+595 ELTAAGSASIFNESE
-610 NGRGPWL
+610 NGDGPWL
-617 AVLEG
+617 AVLDG

-627 TVAIRLAQPVPE
+627 TVAIRLAQSVPE
-639 SWLRFAFPDEFSEKR
+639 SWLRLAFPDAFKEKR

-672 FYDIRLN
+672 FYEITLN

-686 EKSREKAFWDDT
+686 EKSREKAFWDDA
-698 LCSTWLTYL
+698 LCNAWFAYL

-726 RVEMAA
+726 RVAMAG

-746 PWPVS
+746 PWPLS
-751 LSDLA
+751 LNALV
-756 HAAKDS
+756 HQAKDS

-770 KSIKNL
+770 KNIKNL
-776 RQLPWK
+776 KQLPWK

-796 LSTLLPTHLTI
+796 LATLLPSKLML
-807 PTGREASLD
+807 PSGKSASLD
-816 YRDNGDVVLSVKMP
+816 YRANGDVVLSVKLQEMF
-830 ELYSQSTP
+830 SQHTP
-838 LTLAGGRITVVCELL
+838 ITLAEDRITVICELL

-864 DLAAF
+864 DLGAF
-869 WDGSYKEIQKEMKG
+869 WHGSFKDIQKEMKG

-888 FWPDDPANASP
+888 NWDFP
-899 TSKTK
+899 
-904 KHM
+904 H

>member
-1 MKSGTLYPSTYNT
+1 M
-14 FLPFMLQPFS
+14 PFMLQLFS

-32 TPLQEAV
+32 SPLQGAV
-39 AINNVIIGAPPGAGK
+39 AANNVIIGAPPGAGK

-76 RRVVVRNLADFLA
+76 RRVVVRNLADYLA

-102 RIKGESKTSAAT
+102 RIKGESKISSAT

-132 ELAGVAAIVFDEF
+132 ELAGIAAIVFDEF

-167 EDLRLIVMSA
+167 DDLRLIVMSA
-177 TLDVAPLQTLLNGF
+177 TLDIAPLQTLLNAF
-191 SVLPVVNLNTQ
+191 SVLPVENLNTQ

-216 QAHELVHKI
+216 QAHELVPKT
-225 CNIINQAVGE
+225 CNIIKQAVAE
-235 HAGDILV
+235 HDGDILV

-254 KEIKGF
+254 REIKGLA
-260 IESADIAVHMLYG
+260 ETADMAVHMLYG

-278 AQQAAIAPDPQGKRK
+278 VQQAAIAPDPQGRRK

-363 KSSFERLARHSAA
+363 KSSFERLAKHNAA
-376 QIEKEDLSSLLL
+376 QIEKEDLSSFLL

-403 TKPTHAQQQVA
+403 TKPTQAQQQVA
-414 QQKLQRVNAITQAN
+414 QQKLQRVNAISQAN

-444 LAHLLLTVKHGIEG
+444 LAHLLLTVKQGIDG
-458 LSADENNA
+458 LPADENDA
-466 LRYAAPFVVALSE
+466 LRHAAPFVVALSE

-487 TNAMEALL
+487 TNVTDALL
-495 QANSNICSQLIQQAS
+495 NANSSTRSQLIQQAS

-516 QNKDAKTQI
+516 QNNDGKEQRFK
-525 PKLDIN
+525 PDIN
-531 ALDEQ
+531 GLDEH
-536 AFGLCIAIAFPLL
+536 ALGLCIAIAFPLQ
-549 VGYRRNAPGKSG
+549 VGYRRNASGQSGESPNVSKHVVGGATRNGKSQ
-561 ENPNTSKSVP
+561 
-571 GGTTINGKL
+571 
-580 KANIIEYKLA
+580 ANLIEYKLA

-595 ELTTAGNVSVFDESE
+595 ELTTSGSPLGFSESE
-610 NGRGPWL
+610 NGDGPWL
-617 AVLEG
+617 AVLDG

-639 SWLRFAFPDEFSEKR
+639 SWLRLAFPDAFSEKR

-672 FYDIRLN
+672 FYEITLN

-686 EKSREKAFWDDT
+686 DKSREKAFWDDE
-698 LCSTWLTYL
+698 LYNAWFAHL

-726 RVEMAA
+726 RVEMAG

-746 PWPVS
+746 PWPSS
-751 LSDLA
+751 LSDLV
-756 HAAKDS
+756 HKAKDS
-762 LAPVLKNC
+762 LAPVLKSC

-776 RQLPWK
+776 KQLPWK

-796 LSTLLPTHLTI
+796 LATLLPAHVTI

-816 YRDNGDVVLSVKMP
+816 YRENGDVVLSVKMP
-830 ELYSQSTP
+830 ELYSQSAP
-838 LTLAGGRITVVCELL
+838 LTIAGGRVTVVCELL

-869 WDGSYKEIQKEMKG
+869 WQGSYKEIQKEMKG

-888 FWPDDPANASP
+888 FWPDDPANAVP

>member
-1 MKSGTLYPSTYNT
+1 
-14 FLPFMLQPFS
+14 MLQPFS

-32 TPLQEAV
+32 TPLREAV
-39 AINNVIIGAPPGAGK
+39 TANNTIIGAPPGAGK

-76 RRVVVRNLADFLA
+76 RRVVVRNLADYLA

-102 RIKGESKTSAAT
+102 RIKGESKTSSVT

-167 EDLRLIVMSA
+167 DDLRLVVMSA
-177 TLDVAPLQTLLNGF
+177 TLDVAPLQMLLNAH
-191 SVLPVVNLNTQ
+191 SVMPVANLNTQ
-202 GRMFPVDIRYTQDV
+202 GRMFPVDIHYTQDV
-216 QAHELVHKI
+216 QAHELVPKT
-225 CNIINQAVGE
+225 CNIIKQAVGE
-235 HAGDILV
+235 HDGDILV

-254 KEIKGF
+254 REIKGLA
-260 IESADIAVHMLYG
+260 ESADMAVHMLYG

-278 AQQAAIAPDPQGKRK
+278 VQQAAITPDPQGRRK

-363 KSSFERLARHSAA
+363 KSSFERLAKYNAA
-376 QIEKEDLSSLLL
+376 QIEKEDLSSFLL

-403 TKPTHAQQQVA
+403 TKPTQAQQKIT
-414 QQKLQRVNAITQAN
+414 QQKLQRVNAISQFS
-428 ITPYGRA
+428 ITPYGRM

-444 LAHLLLTVKHGIEG
+444 LAHLLLTAKQGIEG
-458 LSADENNA
+458 LSPSENEA
-466 LRYAAPFVVALSE
+466 LRQAAPFVVALSE

-487 TNAMEALL
+487 TNVMDALL
-495 QANSNICSQLIQQAS
+495 HANSNTRSQLTQQAT

-516 QNKDAKTQI
+516 QNNDGKAQRFK
-525 PKLDIN
+525 PDIN
-531 ALDEQ
+531 ELDEQ
-536 AFGLCIAIAFPLL
+536 ALGLCIAIAFPLQ
-549 VGYRRNAPGKSG
+549 VGYRRSASDKSA
-561 ENPNTSKSVP
+561 ESSNT
-571 GGTTINGKL
+571 TNGKP
-580 KANIIEYKLA
+580 KTGIVEYKLA

-595 ELTTAGNVSVFDESE
+595 ELTAAGSASIFNESE
-610 NGRGPWL
+610 NGNGPWL
-617 AVLEG
+617 AVLDG

-627 TVAIRLAQPVPE
+627 TVAIRLAQSVPE
-639 SWLRFAFPDEFSEKR
+639 SWLRLAFPDAFKEKR

-672 FYDIRLN
+672 FYEITLN

-686 EKSREKAFWDDT
+686 EKSREKAFWDDA
-698 LCSTWLTYL
+698 LCNAWFAYL

-726 RVEMAA
+726 RVAMAG
-732 KLNLPQDKAFDEPD
+732 KLNLPQDKAFDEPE
-746 PWPVS
+746 PWPSS
-751 LSDLA
+751 LNALV
-756 HAAKDS
+756 HEAKDS

-770 KSIKNL
+770 KNIKNL
-776 RQLPWK
+776 KQLPWK

-796 LSTLLPTHLTI
+796 LATLLPTHVTI

-816 YRDNGDVVLSVKMP
+816 YRDNGDVVLSAKMP
-830 ELYSQSTP
+830 ELYSQGTP
-838 LTLAGGRITVVCELL
+838 LTIAGGRITVVCELL

-869 WDGSYKEIQKEMKG
+869 WHGSYKEIQKEMKG

>member
-1 MKSGTLYPSTYNT
+1 
-14 FLPFMLQPFS
+14 MLQPFF

-32 TPLQEAV
+32 TSLEEAV
-39 AINNVIIGAPPGAGK
+39 AASNVIIGAPPGAGK
-54 STVLPLSLLQSSLQ
+54 STVLPLSLLKSSLK

-76 RRVVVRNLADFLA
+76 RRVVVRNLADYLA

-102 RIKGESKTSAAT
+102 RIKGESKTSPAT

-132 ELAGVAAIVFDEF
+132 ELDGVAAIVFDEF

-167 EDLRLIVMSA
+167 DDLRLVVMSA
-177 TLDVAPLQTLLNGF
+177 TLDVAPLQTLLNTH
-191 SVLPVVNLNTQ
+191 SLLPVVNLNTQ

-216 QAHELVHKI
+216 QAHELVPRT
-225 CNIINQAVGE
+225 CNIIKQAVGE
-235 HAGDILV
+235 HDGDILV

-247 GSINAVA
+247 GSINAIA
-254 KEIKGF
+254 KEIKGLA
-260 IESADIAVHMLYG
+260 ESAGMAVHMLYG

-278 AQQAAIAPDPQGKRK
+278 AQQAAITPDPQGRRK

-363 KSSFERLARHSAA
+363 KSSFERLAKHNAA
-376 QIEKEDLSSLLL
+376 QIEKEDLSSFLL

-403 TKPTHAQQQVA
+403 TKPTQAQQQVA
-414 QQKLQRVNAITQAN
+414 QQKLQRVNAISRSS
-428 ITPYGRA
+428 ITPYGRM

-444 LAHLLLTVKHGIEG
+444 LAHLLLTVKQG
-458 LSADENNA
+458 LDGLCADDNEA
-466 LRYAAPFVVALSE
+466 LRHAAPFVVALSE

-487 TNAMEALL
+487 TNVMDALL
-495 QANSNICSQLIQQAS
+495 HANSNTRSQLTQQAT

-516 QNKDAKTQI
+516 QNNDGKAQRFK
-525 PKLDIN
+525 PDIN
-531 ALDEQ
+531 ELDEQ
-536 AFGLCIAIAFPLL
+536 ALGLCIAIAFPLQ
-549 VGYRRNAPGKSG
+549 VGYRRSASDKSAESSNTTKGK
-561 ENPNTSKSVP
+561 PKTSIV
-571 GGTTINGKL
+571 
-580 KANIIEYKLA
+580 EYKMA

-595 ELTTAGNVSVFDESE
+595 ELTAAGSASVLNESE
-610 NGRGPWL
+610 NGDGPWL
-617 AVLEG
+617 AVLDG

-639 SWLRFAFPDEFSEKR
+639 SWLRLAFPDAFKEKR

-672 FYDIRLN
+672 FYEITLN

-686 EKSREKAFWDDT
+686 EKSREKAFWDDA
-698 LCSTWLTYL
+698 LCNAWFAYL

-726 RVEMAA
+726 RVAMAG
-732 KLNLPQDKAFDEPD
+732 KLNLPQDKAFDEPE
-746 PWPVS
+746 PWPLS
-751 LSDLA
+751 LNALV
-756 HAAKDS
+756 HQAKDS

-770 KSIKNL
+770 KNIKNL
-776 RQLPWK
+776 KQLPWK

-796 LSTLLPTHLTI
+796 LATLLPTHVTI

-830 ELYSQSTP
+830 ELYSQGTP
-838 LTLAGGRITVVCELL
+838 LTIAGGRITVVCELL

-869 WDGSYKEIQKEMKG
+869 WHGSYKEIQKEMKG

-888 FWPDDPANASP
+888 FWPDDPANALP

>member
-1 MKSGTLYPSTYNT
+1 
-14 FLPFMLQPFS
+14 MLQPFS

-32 TPLQEAV
+32 TPLEEAV
-39 AINNVIIGAPPGAGK
+39 ATSNVIIGAPPGAGK
-54 STVLPLSLLQSSLQ
+54 STVLPLSLLKSSLK

-76 RRVVVRNLADFLA
+76 RRVVVRNLADYLA

-102 RIKGESKTSAAT
+102 RIKGESKTSSAT

-132 ELAGVAAIVFDEF
+132 ELDGVAAIVFDEF

-167 EDLRLIVMSA
+167 DDLRLVVMSA
-177 TLDVAPLQTLLNGF
+177 TLDVAPLQMLLNAH
-191 SVLPVVNLNTQ
+191 SVPPVVNLNTQ

-216 QAHELVHKI
+216 QAHELVPKT
-225 CNIINQAVGE
+225 CNIIKQAVGE
-235 HAGDILV
+235 HDGDILV

-254 KEIKGF
+254 KEIKGLA
-260 IESADIAVHMLYG
+260 ESADMAVHMLYG

-278 AQQAAIAPDPQGKRK
+278 VQQAAITPDPQGRRK

-349 AGRVMAGTCYRLCS
+349 AGRVVAGTCYRLCS
-363 KSSFERLARHSAA
+363 KSSFERLAKYNAA
-376 QIEKEDLSSLLL
+376 QIEKEDLSSFLL

-403 TKPTHAQQQVA
+403 TKPTQSQQQVA
-414 QQKLQRVNAITQAN
+414 QQKLQRVNAISQSS

-444 LAHLLLTVKHGIEG
+444 LAHLLLTVKQGIDG
-458 LSADENNA
+458 LSADDNEA
-466 LRYAAPFVVALSE
+466 LRHAAPFVVALSE

-487 TNAMEALL
+487 TNVMDALL
-495 QANSNICSQLIQQAS
+495 HANSNTRSQLTQQAT

-516 QNKDAKTQI
+516 QNNDGKAQRFK
-525 PKLDIN
+525 PDIN
-531 ALDEQ
+531 ELDEQ
-536 AFGLCIAIAFPLL
+536 ALGLCIAIAFPLQ
-549 VGYRRNAPGKSG
+549 VGYRRSASDKSA
-561 ENPNTSKSVP
+561 ESSNT
-571 GGTTINGKL
+571 TNGKP
-580 KANIIEYKLA
+580 KTGIVEYKLA

-595 ELTTAGNVSVFDESE
+595 ELTAAGSASIFNESE
-610 NGRGPWL
+610 NGDGPWL
-617 AVLEG
+617 AVLDG

-627 TVAIRLAQPVPE
+627 TVAIRLAQSVPE
-639 SWLRFAFPDEFSEKR
+639 SWLRLAFPDAFKEKR

-672 FYDIRLN
+672 FYEITLN
-679 STPVSGQ
+679 SIPVSGQ
-686 EKSREKAFWDDT
+686 EKSREKAFWDDA
-698 LCSTWLTYL
+698 LCNAWFAYL

-726 RVEMAA
+726 RVAMAG

-746 PWPVS
+746 PWPLS
-751 LSDLA
+751 LNALV
-756 HAAKDS
+756 HEAKDS

-770 KSIKNL
+770 KNIKNL
-776 RQLPWK
+776 KQLPWK

-796 LSTLLPTHLTI
+796 LATLLPTHVTI

-830 ELYSQSTP
+830 ELYSQGTP
-838 LTLAGGRITVVCELL
+838 LTIAGGRITVVCELL

-869 WDGSYKEIQKEMKG
+869 WHGSYKEIQKEMKG

>member
-1 MKSGTLYPSTYNT
+1 
-14 FLPFMLQPFS
+14 MLQPFS

-32 TPLQEAV
+32 TPLEEAIV
-39 AINNVIIGAPPGAGK
+39 ASNVIIGAPPGAGK
-54 STVLPLSLLQSSLQ
+54 STVLPLSLLKSSLK

-76 RRVVVRNLADFLA
+76 RRVVVRNLADYLA

-97 ETVGY
+97 ETIGY
-102 RIKGESKTSAAT
+102 RIKGESKTSFAT

-132 ELAGVAAIVFDEF
+132 ELDGVAAIVFDEF

-167 EDLRLIVMSA
+167 DDLRLVVMSA
-177 TLDVAPLQTLLNGF
+177 TLDVTPLQTLLNAH
-191 SVLPVVNLNTQ
+191 SVLPVVNLNTE
-202 GRMFPVDIRYTQDV
+202 GRMFPVEVRYTQDM
-216 QAHELVHKI
+216 QAYELVPKT
-225 CNIINQAVGE
+225 CNIIKQAVGE
-235 HAGDILV
+235 HGGDMLV

-254 KEIKGF
+254 KEIKDLA
-260 IESADIAVHMLYG
+260 ESMEIAVHMLYG

-278 AQQAAIAPDPQGKRK
+278 AQQAAIAPDSQGRRK

-363 KSSFERLARHSAA
+363 KSSFERLAKHNAA
-376 QIEKEDLSSLLL
+376 QIEKEDLSSFLL

-403 TKPTHAQQQVA
+403 TKPTQAQQQVA
-414 QQKLQRVNAITQAN
+414 QQKLQRVNAISQSS

-444 LAHLLLTVKHGIEG
+444 LAHLLLTVKQGVDG
-458 LSADENNA
+458 LSADKNAA
-466 LRYAAPFVVALSE
+466 LRFAAPFVVALSE
-479 SNISVGGA
+479 SNISVGGT
-487 TNAMEALL
+487 TNVIDALL
-495 QANSNICSQLIQQAS
+495 LANSNTRSQLIQQAA

-516 QNKDAKTQI
+516 QNNDGKAQRN
-525 PKLDIN
+525 PDIN
-531 ALDEQ
+531 ELDEQ
-536 AFGLCIAIAFPLL
+536 ALGLCIAIAFPLQ
-549 VGYRRNAPGKSG
+549 VGYRRSAPDKSAESSNTTNGKSK
-561 ENPNTSKSVP
+561 TSIV
-571 GGTTINGKL
+571 
-580 KANIIEYKLA
+580 EYKLA

-595 ELTTAGNVSVFDESE
+595 EHTAAGSASVFNESE
-610 NGRGPWL
+610 NGDGPWL
-617 AVLEG
+617 AVLDG

-639 SWLRFAFPDEFSEKR
+639 SWLRLAFPDVFKEKR

-672 FYDIRLN
+672 FYEITLN

-686 EKSREKAFWDDT
+686 EKSREKAFWDDA
-698 LCSTWLTYL
+698 LCNAWFTYL

-714 WPLSDA
+714 WPLSDT

-726 RVEMAA
+726 RVAMAG

-746 PWPVS
+746 PWPLS
-751 LSDLA
+751 LSDLVNK
-756 HAAKDS
+756 AKDS

-776 RQLPWK
+776 KQLPWK

-796 LSTLLPTHLTI
+796 LATLLPTHLTI

-838 LTLAGGRITVVCELL
+838 LTIANGRVTVVCELL

-864 DLAAF
+864 DLATF
-869 WDGSYKEIQKEMKG
+869 WQGSYKEIQKEMKG

-888 FWPDDPANASP
+888 FWPDDPANATP

>member
-1 MKSGTLYPSTYNT
+1 
-14 FLPFMLQPFS
+14 MLQPFS

-32 TPLQEAV
+32 TPLEEAV
-39 AINNVIIGAPPGAGK
+39 AASNVIIGAPPGAGK
-54 STVLPLSLLQSSLQ
+54 STVLPLSLLKSSLK

-76 RRVVVRNLADFLA
+76 RRVVVRNLADYLA

-102 RIKGESKTSAAT
+102 RIKGESKTSSAT

-167 EDLRLIVMSA
+167 DDLRLVVMSA
-177 TLDVAPLQTLLNGF
+177 TLDVAPLQMLLNAH

-216 QAHELVHKI
+216 QAHELVPKT
-225 CNIINQAVGE
+225 CNIIKQAVGE
-235 HAGDILV
+235 HDGDILV

-254 KEIKGF
+254 KDIKGVA
-260 IESADIAVHMLYG
+260 ESAGIAVHMLYG

-278 AQQAAIAPDPQGKRK
+278 VQQAAITPDPQGRRK

-363 KSSFERLARHSAA
+363 KSSFERLAKHNAA
-376 QIEKEDLSSLLL
+376 QIEKEDLSSFLL

-403 TKPTHAQQQVA
+403 TKPTQAQQQVA
-414 QQKLQRVNAITQAN
+414 QQKLQRVNAISQSS
-428 ITPYGRA
+428 ITPYGRM

-444 LAHLLLTVKHGIEG
+444 LAHLLLTVKQGIDG
-458 LSADENNA
+458 LCADDNDA
-466 LRYAAPFVVALSE
+466 LRHAAPFVVALSE

-487 TNAMEALL
+487 TNVMDALL
-495 QANSNICSQLIQQAS
+495 HASSNTRSQLTQQAT

-516 QNKDAKTQI
+516 QNNEGKAQRFK
-525 PKLDIN
+525 PDIN
-531 ALDEQ
+531 ELDEQ
-536 AFGLCIAIAFPLL
+536 ALGLCIAIAFPLQ
-549 VGYRRNAPGKSG
+549 VGYRRSASDKSA
-561 ENPNTSKSVP
+561 ESSNST
-571 GGTTINGKL
+571 NGKP
-580 KANIIEYKLA
+580 KTGIVEYKLA

-595 ELTTAGNVSVFDESE
+595 ELTAAGSASIFNESE
-610 NGRGPWL
+610 NGDGPWL
-617 AVLEG
+617 AVLDG

-627 TVAIRLAQPVPE
+627 TVAIRLAQSVPE
-639 SWLRFAFPDEFSEKR
+639 SWLRLAFPDAFKEKR

-672 FYDIRLN
+672 FYEITLN

-686 EKSREKAFWDDT
+686 EKSREKAFWDDA
-698 LCSTWLTYL
+698 LCNAWFAYL

-726 RVEMAA
+726 RVAMAG

-746 PWPVS
+746 PWPLS
-751 LSDLA
+751 LNALV
-756 HAAKDS
+756 HQAKDS

-770 KSIKNL
+770 KNIKNL
-776 RQLPWK
+776 KQLPWK

-796 LSTLLPTHLTI
+796 LATLLPSKLML
-807 PTGREASLD
+807 PSGKSASLD
-816 YRDNGDVVLSVKMP
+816 YRANGDVVLSVKLQEMF
-830 ELYSQSTP
+830 SQHTP
-838 LTLAGGRITVVCELL
+838 ITLAEDRITVICELL

-864 DLAAF
+864 DLGAF
-869 WDGSYKEIQKEMKG
+869 WHGSFKDIQKEMKG

-888 FWPDDPANASP
+888 NWDFP
-899 TSKTK
+899 
-904 KHM
+904 H

>member
-1 MKSGTLYPSTYNT
+1 M
-14 FLPFMLQPFS
+14 PFMLQLFS

-32 TPLQEAV
+32 SPLQGAV
-39 AINNVIIGAPPGAGK
+39 AANNVIIGAPPGAGK

-76 RRVVVRNLADFLA
+76 RRVVVRNLADYLA

-102 RIKGESKTSAAT
+102 RIKGESKTSSAT

-132 ELAGVAAIVFDEF
+132 ELAGIAAIVFDEF

-167 EDLRLIVMSA
+167 DDIRLIVMSA
-177 TLDVAPLQTLLNGF
+177 TLDIAPLQTLLNSF
-191 SVLPVVNLNTQ
+191 SVLPVENLNSQ

-216 QAHELVHKI
+216 HAHELVPKT
-225 CNIINQAVGE
+225 CNIIKQAVGE
-235 HAGDILV
+235 HDGDILV

-254 KEIKGF
+254 REIKGLA
-260 IESADIAVHMLYG
+260 ESEDIAVHMLYG

-278 AQQAAIAPDPQGKRK
+278 VQQAAIAPDPQGRRK

-363 KSSFERLARHSAA
+363 KSSFERLAKHNAA
-376 QIEKEDLSSLLL
+376 QIEKEDLSSFLL

-403 TKPTHAQQQVA
+403 TKPTQAQLQVA
-414 QQKLQRVNAITQAN
+414 QQKLLRVNAISQAN

-444 LAHLLLTVKHGIEG
+444 LAHLLLTVKQGIDG
-458 LSADENNA
+458 LPADENDA
-466 LRYAAPFVVALSE
+466 LRHAAPFVVALSE

-487 TNAMEALL
+487 TNVMDALL
-495 QANSNICSQLIQQAS
+495 NANSSTRSQLIQQAS

-516 QNKDAKTQI
+516 QNNDGKAQRFK
-525 PKLDIN
+525 PDIN
-531 ALDEQ
+531 ELDEH
-536 AFGLCIAIAFPLL
+536 ALGLCIAIAFPLQ
-549 VGYRRNAPGKSG
+549 VGYRRNASGQSGESPNVSKHVVGGATRNGKSQ
-561 ENPNTSKSVP
+561 
-571 GGTTINGKL
+571 
-580 KANIIEYKLA
+580 ANLIEYKLA

-595 ELTTAGNVSVFDESE
+595 ELTTSGSPLGCSESE
-610 NGRGPWL
+610 NGDGPWL
-617 AVLEG
+617 AVLDG

-639 SWLRFAFPDEFSEKR
+639 SWLRLAFPDAFSEKR
-654 SVILNSD
+654 SVILNRD
-661 TGVMEARVSTG
+661 TGAMEARVSTG
-672 FYDIRLN
+672 FYEITLN

-686 EKSREKAFWDDT
+686 EKSREKAFWDDA
-698 LCSTWLTYL
+698 LCNAWFAHL

-726 RVEMAA
+726 RVEMAG

-746 PWPVS
+746 PWPSS
-751 LSDLA
+751 LSDLV
-756 HAAKDS
+756 HKAKDS
-762 LAPVLKNC
+762 LAPVLKSC

-776 RQLPWK
+776 KQLPWK

-796 LSTLLPTHLTI
+796 LATLLPTHVTI

-816 YRDNGDVVLSVKMP
+816 YRENGDVVLSVKMP
-830 ELYSQSTP
+830 ELYSQSAP
-838 LTLAGGRITVVCELL
+838 LTIAGGRVTVVCELL

-869 WDGSYKEIQKEMKG
+869 WQGSYKEIQKEMKG

-888 FWPDDPANASP
+888 FWPDDPANAVP

>member
-1 MKSGTLYPSTYNT
+1 M
-14 FLPFMLQPFS
+14 PFMLQPFS

-32 TPLQEAV
+32 SPLQEAV
-39 AINNVIIGAPPGAGK
+39 TDNNIIVGAPPGAGK
-54 STVLPLSLLQSSLQ
+54 STVLPLSLLQSSFK

-76 RRVVVRNLADFLA
+76 RRVVVRNLAEYLA
-89 RQLNENVG
+89 RQLNESVG

-102 RIKGESKTSAAT
+102 RIKGESKVSSTT

-132 ELAGVAAIVFDEF
+132 ELAGIAAIVFDEF

-167 EDLRLIVMSA
+167 DDLRLIVMSA
-177 TLDVAPLQTLLNGF
+177 TLDVAPLEALLNAF
-191 SVLPVVNLNTQ
+191 SVLPVMNLHTQ

-216 QAHELVHKI
+216 QAYELVPKT
-225 CNIINQAVGE
+225 CNILKQAVSE
-235 HAGDILV
+235 HEGDILV

-254 KEIKGF
+254 REIKTLA
-260 IESADIAVHMLYG
+260 ENTDIAVHMLYG
-273 ALSKS
+273 ALSKL
-278 AQQAAIAPDPQGKRK
+278 AQQAAIAPDPHNKRK

-363 KSSFERLARHSAA
+363 KSSFERLAKHNAA
-376 QIEKEDLSSLLL
+376 QIEKEDLSSFLL
-388 DTLAWGSSPDTLALL
+388 DTLAWGSSPGTLALL
-403 TKPTHAQQQVA
+403 TKPTQAQQQVA
-414 QQKLQRVNAITQAN
+414 QQKLHRVNAISHSS

-444 LAHLLLTVKHGIEG
+444 LAHLLLTVRAGIDG
-458 LSADENNA
+458 LSADENSA
-466 LRYAAPFVVALSE
+466 LRYAAPFVVAMSE
-479 SNISVGGA
+479 SNINVSGA
-487 TNAMEALL
+487 TNVMDALL
-495 QANSNICSQLIQQAS
+495 HVNSSTRSQLLKQAS

-516 QNKDAKTQI
+516 QSDNGKAQNVK
-525 PKLDIN
+525 PDIN
-531 ALDEQ
+531 ALDER
-536 AFGLCIAIAFPLL
+536 ALGLCIAIAFPLL
-549 VGYRRNAPGKSG
+549 VGYRRSASGKSG
-561 ENPNTSKSVP
+561 ESPSASKNVAGGATRNGSSQTNT
-571 GGTTINGKL
+571 
-580 KANIIEYKLA
+580 IEYKLA

-595 ELTTAGNVSVFDESE
+595 ELTAAGSTSIFNESDK
-610 NGRGPWL
+610 GDGPWL
-617 AVLEG
+617 AVLDG

-639 SWLRFAFPDEFSEKR
+639 TWLRLAFPDAFSEKR

-661 TGVMEARVSTG
+661 TGVMEARASTG
-672 FYDIRLN
+672 FYDITLN
-679 STPVSGQ
+679 SKPVSGQ
-686 EKSREKAFWDDT
+686 EKSREKAFWDEA
-698 LCSTWLTYL
+698 LCDAWFAYL

-726 RVEMAA
+726 RVEMAG
-732 KLNLPQDKAFDEPD
+732 KLNLPQDKAFGEPD
-746 PWPVS
+746 PWPLS
-751 LSDLA
+751 LSGLVQK
-756 HAAKDS
+756 AKDS

-770 KSIKNL
+770 KSTKAL
-776 RQLPWK
+776 KQLPWK

-796 LSTLLPTHLTI
+796 LATLLPIHVTI

-816 YRDNGDVVLSVKMP
+816 FRENGDVVLPVKMT
-830 ELYSQSTP
+830 ELYSQNAP
-838 LTLAGGRITVVCELL
+838 ITLAGGRVTVVCELL

-869 WDGSYKEIQKEMKG
+869 WQGSYREIQKEMKG

-888 FWPDDPANASP
+888 FWPDDPANAVP

>member
-1 MKSGTLYPSTYNT
+1 M
-14 FLPFMLQPFS
+14 PFMLQPFS

-32 TPLQEAV
+32 LPLQGAV
-39 AINNVIIGAPPGAGK
+39 AANNVIIGAPPGAGK

-76 RRVVVRNLADFLA
+76 RRVVVRNLADYLA

-102 RIKGESKTSAAT
+102 RIKGESKTSSAT

-132 ELAGVAAIVFDEF
+132 ELAGIAAIVFDEF
-145 HERSIHSDFGLALAL
+145 HERSIHSDCGLALAL

-167 EDLRLIVMSA
+167 DDLRIIIMSA
-177 TLDVAPLQTLLNGF
+177 TLDIAPLQSLLNAF
-191 SVLPVVNLNTQ
+191 SVLPVENLNTQ
-202 GRMFPVDIRYTQDV
+202 GRVFPVDIRYTQDV
-216 QAHELVHKI
+216 QAHELVPKT
-225 CNIINQAVGE
+225 CNIIKQAVAE
-235 HAGDILV
+235 HDGDILV

-254 KEIKGF
+254 REIKGLA
-260 IESADIAVHMLYG
+260 ETADMTVHMLYG

-278 AQQAAIAPDPQGKRK
+278 VQQAAIAPDPQGRRK

-329 ITALTQQRIS
+329 ITSLTQQRIS

-349 AGRVMAGTCYRLCS
+349 AGRVKAGTCYRLCS
-363 KSSFERLARHSAA
+363 KSSFERLAKHNAA
-376 QIEKEDLSSLLL
+376 QIEKEDLSSFLL

-403 TKPTHAQQQVA
+403 TKPTQAQLQVA
-414 QQKLQRVNAITQAN
+414 QQKLQRVNAISQAN

-444 LAHLLLTVKHGIEG
+444 LAHLLLTVKQGIDG
-458 LSADENNA
+458 LHADVNDA
-466 LRYAAPFVVALSE
+466 LCHAAPFVVALSE

-487 TNAMEALL
+487 TNVMDALL
-495 QANSNICSQLIQQAS
+495 NANSSTRSQLTQQAT

-516 QNKDAKTQI
+516 QNNDGKEQRF
-525 PKLDIN
+525 KLDIN
-531 ALDEQ
+531 GLDEH
-536 AFGLCIAIAFPLL
+536 ALGLCVAIAFPLQ
-549 VGYRRNAPGKSG
+549 VGYRRNSSGQSGESPNVSKHVVGGATRNGKSQ
-561 ENPNTSKSVP
+561 
-571 GGTTINGKL
+571 
-580 KANIIEYKLA
+580 ANLIEYKLA

-595 ELTTAGNVSVFDESE
+595 ELTTSGSPLGFSESE
-610 NGRGPWL
+610 NGDGPWL
-617 AVLEG
+617 AVLDG

-639 SWLRFAFPDEFSEKR
+639 SWLRLAFPDAFSEKR

-672 FYDIRLN
+672 FYEITLN

-686 EKSREKAFWDDT
+686 EKSREKAFWDDA
-698 LCSTWLTYL
+698 LCNAWFAHL

-726 RVEMAA
+726 RVEMAG

-746 PWPVS
+746 PWPSS
-751 LSDLA
+751 LSDLV
-756 HAAKDS
+756 HKAKDS
-762 LAPVLKNC
+762 LAPVLKSC

-776 RQLPWK
+776 KQLPWK

-796 LSTLLPTHLTI
+796 LATLLPTHVTI

-816 YRDNGDVVLSVKMP
+816 YRENGDVVLSVKMP
-830 ELYSQSTP
+830 ELYSQSAP
-838 LTLAGGRITVVCELL
+838 LTIAGGRVTVVCELL

-869 WDGSYKEIQKEMKG
+869 WRGSYKEIQKEMKG

-888 FWPDDPANASP
+888 FWPDDPANAVP

-904 KHM
+904 KHK

>member
-1 MKSGTLYPSTYNT
+1 
-14 FLPFMLQPFS
+14 MLQLFS

-32 TPLQEAV
+32 LPLQGAV
-39 AINNVIIGAPPGAGK
+39 AANNVIIGAPPGAGK

-76 RRVVVRNLADFLA
+76 RRVVVRNLADYLA

-102 RIKGESKTSAAT
+102 RIKGESKTSSAT

-132 ELAGVAAIVFDEF
+132 ELAGIAAIVFDEF

-160 EVQSGLR
+160 EVQSALR
-167 EDLRLIVMSA
+167 DDLRLIVMSA
-177 TLDVAPLQTLLNGF
+177 TLDIAPLQTLLNAF

-216 QAHELVHKI
+216 QAHELVPKT
-225 CNIINQAVGE
+225 CNIIKQAVGE
-235 HAGDILV
+235 HDGDILI

-254 KEIKGF
+254 KEIKGLA
-260 IESADIAVHMLYG
+260 ESADMAVHMLYG

-278 AQQAAIAPDPQGKRK
+278 VQQAAITPDPQGRRK
-293 IILSTNIAETSLTI
+293 VILSTNIAETSLTI

-363 KSSFERLARHSAA
+363 KSSFERLAKHNAA
-376 QIEKEDLSSLLL
+376 QIEKEDLSSFLL

-403 TKPTHAQQQVA
+403 TKPTQAQQQVA
-414 QQKLQRVNAITQAN
+414 QQKLQRVNAISQAN

-444 LAHLLLTVKHGIEG
+444 LAHLLLTVKQGIDG
-458 LSADENNA
+458 LSADENDA
-466 LRYAAPFVVALSE
+466 LRHAAPFVVALSE

-487 TNAMEALL
+487 TNAMDALL
-495 QANSNICSQLIQQAS
+495 NENSSTRSQLIQQAS

-516 QNKDAKTQI
+516 QNNDGKEQRFK
-525 PKLDIN
+525 PDIN
-531 ALDEQ
+531 GLDEH
-536 AFGLCIAIAFPLL
+536 ALGLCIAIAFPLQ
-549 VGYRRNAPGKSG
+549 VGYRRNASGQSGESPNVSKHVVGGATRNGKSQ
-561 ENPNTSKSVP
+561 
-571 GGTTINGKL
+571 
-580 KANIIEYKLA
+580 ANLIEYKLA

-595 ELTTAGNVSVFDESE
+595 ELTTSGSPLGFSESE
-610 NGRGPWL
+610 NGDGPWL
-617 AVLEG
+617 AVLDG

-627 TVAIRLAQPVPE
+627 TVAIRLAQSVPE
-639 SWLRFAFPDEFSEKR
+639 SWLRLALPDAFSEKR
-654 SVILNSD
+654 SVILSSD

-672 FYDIRLN
+672 FYEITLN
-679 STPVSGQ
+679 STPVSGE
-686 EKSREKAFWDDT
+686 EKSREKAFWDDA
-698 LCSTWLTYL
+698 LCNAWFAHL

-726 RVEMAA
+726 RVEMAG
-732 KLNLPQDKAFDEPD
+732 KLNLPQDKAFDDPD
-746 PWPVS
+746 PWPSS
-751 LSDLA
+751 LSDLV
-756 HAAKDS
+756 HKAKDS
-762 LAPVLKNC
+762 LAPVLKSC

-776 RQLPWK
+776 KQLPWK

-796 LSTLLPTHLTI
+796 LATLLPTQVTI

-816 YRDNGDVVLSVKMP
+816 YRENGDVVLSVKMP
-830 ELYSQSTP
+830 ELYSQSAP
-838 LTLAGGRITVVCELL
+838 LTIAGGRVTVVCELL

-869 WDGSYKEIQKEMKG
+869 WRGSYKEIQKEMKG

-888 FWPDDPANASP
+888 FWPDDPANAVP

>member
-1 MKSGTLYPSTYNT
+1 MLKSGTLYPSTYNT
-14 FLPFMLQPFS
+14 FMPFMLQPFS

-32 TPLQEAV
+32 TPLEEAV
-39 AINNVIIGAPPGAGK
+39 ATSNVIIGAPPGAGK
-54 STVLPLSLLQSSLQ
+54 STVLPLSLLKSSLK

-76 RRVVVRNLADFLA
+76 RRVVVRNLADYLA

-102 RIKGESKTSAAT
+102 RIKGESKTSSAT

-167 EDLRLIVMSA
+167 DDLRLVVMSA
-177 TLDVAPLQTLLNGF
+177 TLDVAPLQMLLNAH
-191 SVLPVVNLNTQ
+191 SVMPVANLNTQ

-216 QAHELVHKI
+216 QAHELVPKT
-225 CNIINQAVGE
+225 CNIIKQAVGE
-235 HAGDILV
+235 HGGDILV

-254 KEIKGF
+254 KDIKGVA
-260 IESADIAVHMLYG
+260 ESAGIAVHMLYG

-278 AQQAAIAPDPQGKRK
+278 VQQAAITPDPQGRRK

-349 AGRVMAGTCYRLCS
+349 AGRVVAGTCYRLCS
-363 KSSFERLARHSAA
+363 KSSFERLAKHNAA
-376 QIEKEDLSSLLL
+376 QIEKEDLSSFLL

-403 TKPTHAQQQVA
+403 TKPTQSQQQVA
-414 QQKLQRVNAITQAN
+414 QQKLQRVNAISQSS

-444 LAHLLLTVKHGIEG
+444 LAHLLLTVKQGVDG
-458 LSADENNA
+458 LSADDNEA
-466 LRYAAPFVVALSE
+466 LRHAAPFVVALSE

-487 TNAMEALL
+487 TNVMDALL
-495 QANSNICSQLIQQAS
+495 HANSNTRSQLTQQAT

-516 QNKDAKTQI
+516 QNNEGKAQRFK
-525 PKLDIN
+525 PDIN
-531 ALDEQ
+531 ELDEQ
-536 AFGLCIAIAFPLL
+536 ALGLCIAIAFPLQ
-549 VGYRRNAPGKSG
+549 VGYRRSASDKSA
-561 ENPNTSKSVP
+561 ESSNT
-571 GGTTINGKL
+571 TNGKP
-580 KANIIEYKLA
+580 KTGIVEYKLA

-595 ELTTAGNVSVFDESE
+595 ELTAAGSASIFNESE
-610 NGRGPWL
+610 NGDGPWL
-617 AVLEG
+617 AVLDG

-627 TVAIRLAQPVPE
+627 TVAIRLAQSVPE
-639 SWLRFAFPDEFSEKR
+639 SWLRLAFPDAFKEKR

-672 FYDIRLN
+672 FYEITLN

-686 EKSREKAFWDDT
+686 EKSREKAFWDDA
-698 LCSTWLTYL
+698 LCNAWFAYL

-726 RVEMAA
+726 RVAMAG

-746 PWPVS
+746 PWPLS
-751 LSDLA
+751 LSALV
-756 HAAKDS
+756 HQAKDS

-770 KSIKNL
+770 KNIKNL
-776 RQLPWK
+776 KQLPWK

-796 LSTLLPTHLTI
+796 LATLLPTHVTI

-830 ELYSQSTP
+830 ELYSQGTP
-838 LTLAGGRITVVCELL
+838 LTIAGGRITVVCELL

-869 WDGSYKEIQKEMKG
+869 WHGSYKEIQKEMKG

>member
-1 MKSGTLYPSTYNT
+1 M
-14 FLPFMLQPFS
+14 PFMLQPFS

-39 AINNVIIGAPPGAGK
+39 ATNNIIIGAPPGAGK
-54 STVLPLSLLQSSLQ
+54 STVLPLSLLQSSLK

-76 RRVVVRNLADFLA
+76 RRVVVRNLADHLA
-89 RQLNENVG
+89 KQLNENVG

-102 RIKGESKTSAAT
+102 RIKGESKTSSAT

-132 ELAGVAAIVFDEF
+132 ELTGVDAIVFDEF

-167 EDLRLIVMSA
+167 DDLRLVVMSA
-177 TLDVAPLQTLLNGF
+177 TLDIAPLQTLLNGF
-191 SVLPVVNLNTQ
+191 SVLPVANLETQ
-202 GRMFPVDIRYTQDV
+202 GRMFPVDVRYTQDV
-216 QAHELVHKI
+216 QAYELVPKTSNLI
-225 CNIINQAVGE
+225 KQAVSE
-235 HAGDILV
+235 HDGDILV

-254 KEIKGF
+254 REIKGLA
-260 IESADIAVHMLYG
+260 ESADIAVHMLYG
-273 ALSKS
+273 ALGKL
-278 AQQAAIAPDPQGKRK
+278 AQQASIAPDPQGRRK

-329 ITALTQQRIS
+329 ITALTKQRIS
-339 QASAIQRAGR
+339 QASATQRAGR

-363 KSSFERLARHSAA
+363 KSSFERLAKHNAA
-376 QIEKEDLSSLLL
+376 QIEKEDLSSFLL

-403 TKPTHAQQQVA
+403 TQPTQAQLQVA
-414 QQKLQRVNAITQAN
+414 QQKLCRVNAVSKAN

-444 LAHLLLTVKHGIEG
+444 LAHLLLTAKTGIEG
-458 LSADENNA
+458 LSANENSA
-466 LRYAAPFVVALSE
+466 LRFAAPFVVAISE
-479 SNISVGGA
+479 SNINVNGA
-487 TNAMEALL
+487 TNVMDALL
-495 QANSNICSQLIQQAS
+495 HANSSTRNQLIQQAS

-516 QNKDAKTQI
+516 QSGKGKAQNFK
-525 PKLDIN
+525 PDIN
-531 ALDEQ
+531 ALDEC
-536 AFGLCIAIAFPLL
+536 ALGLCIAIAFPLQ
-549 VGYRRNAPGKSG
+549 VAYRRNALSSSSGNPG
-561 ENPNTSKSVP
+561 NSK
-571 GGTTINGKL
+571 GAING
-580 KANIIEYKLA
+580 ATRSGASQSHIIEYKLA

-595 ELTTAGNVSVFDESE
+595 ELTATASNTFFNESE
-610 NGRGPWL
+610 KDNYPWI

-627 TVAIRLAQPVPE
+627 TVTIRLAQHVPE
-639 SWLRFAFPDEFSEKR
+639 SWLRLAFPDAFSEKR

-672 FYDIRLN
+672 FYDITLN
-679 STPVSGQ
+679 SAPVSGQ
-686 EKSREKAFWDDT
+686 EKSREQAFWDSAMCDA
-698 LCSTWLTYL
+698 WFAYL
-707 DALPLSS
+707 DTLPLSN
-714 WPLSDA
+714 WPFSDA

-726 RVEMAA
+726 RVQMAA
-732 KLNLPQDKAFDEPD
+732 KLDLPQDKAYDEPE
-746 PWPVS
+746 PWPLS
-751 LSDLA
+751 LSDLV
-756 HAAKDS
+756 HRVKDS
-762 LAPVLKNC
+762 LAPVLKSC

-776 RQLPWK
+776 KQLPWK

-796 LSTLLPTHLTI
+796 LATLLPTHVTI

-816 YRDNGDVVLSVKMP
+816 YRDNEDVVLSVKMP
-830 ELYSQSTP
+830 ELYSQSAP
-838 LTLAGGRITVVCELL
+838 LTLAGGRVTVVCELL

-864 DLAAF
+864 DLGAF
-869 WDGSYKEIQKEMKG
+869 WQGSYKEIQKEMKG

-888 FWPDDPANASP
+888 FWPDDPANAVP

>member
-1 MKSGTLYPSTYNT
+1 
-14 FLPFMLQPFS
+14 MLQLFS

-32 TPLQEAV
+32 SPLQGAV
-39 AINNVIIGAPPGAGK
+39 AANNVIIGAPPGAGK

-76 RRVVVRNLADFLA
+76 RRVVVRNLADYLA
-89 RQLNENVG
+89 RQLNEDVG

-102 RIKGESKTSAAT
+102 RIKGESKTSSAT

-132 ELAGVAAIVFDEF
+132 ELAGIAAIVFDEF

-167 EDLRLIVMSA
+167 DDLRLIVMSA
-177 TLDVAPLQTLLNGF
+177 TLDIAPLQTLLNAF
-191 SVLPVVNLNTQ
+191 SVLPVENLNTQ

-216 QAHELVHKI
+216 HAHELVPKT
-225 CNIINQAVGE
+225 CNIIKQAVGE
-235 HAGDILV
+235 HDGDILV

-254 KEIKGF
+254 REIKGLA
-260 IESADIAVHMLYG
+260 ETADMAVHMLYG

-278 AQQAAIAPDPQGKRK
+278 VQQAAIAPDPQGRRK

-339 QASAIQRAGR
+339 QASAIQRSGR

-363 KSSFERLARHSAA
+363 KSSFERLAKHNAA
-376 QIEKEDLSSLLL
+376 QIEKEDLSSFLL

-403 TKPTHAQQQVA
+403 TKPTQAQQQVA
-414 QQKLQRVNAITQAN
+414 QQKLQRVNAISQSS

-444 LAHLLLTVKHGIEG
+444 LAHLLLTVKQGVDG
-458 LSADENNA
+458 LSADINDA
-466 LRYAAPFVVALSE
+466 LRHAAPFVVALSE

-487 TNAMEALL
+487 TNVMDALL
-495 QANSNICSQLIQQAS
+495 HANSNTRSQLTQQAT

-516 QNKDAKTQI
+516 QNNDGKAQRFK
-525 PKLDIN
+525 PDIN
-531 ALDEQ
+531 ELDEQ
-536 AFGLCIAIAFPLL
+536 ALGLCIAIAFPLQ
-549 VGYRRNAPGKSG
+549 VGYRRNSSGQSGESPNVSKHVVGGATRNGKSQ
-561 ENPNTSKSVP
+561 
-571 GGTTINGKL
+571 
-580 KANIIEYKLA
+580 ANLIEYKLA

-595 ELTTAGNVSVFDESE
+595 ELTTSGSPLGFSESE
-610 NGRGPWL
+610 NGDGPWL
-617 AVLEG
+617 AVLDG

-639 SWLRFAFPDEFSEKR
+639 SWLRLAFPDAFSEKR

-672 FYDIRLN
+672 FYEITLN

-686 EKSREKAFWDDT
+686 EKSREKAFWDDA
-698 LCSTWLTYL
+698 LCNAWFAHL

-726 RVEMAA
+726 RVEMAG

-746 PWPVS
+746 PWPSS
-751 LSDLA
+751 LSDLV
-756 HAAKDS
+756 HKAKDS
-762 LAPVLKNC
+762 LAPVLKSC

-776 RQLPWK
+776 KQLPWK

-796 LSTLLPTHLTI
+796 LATLLPTHVTI

-816 YRDNGDVVLSVKMP
+816 YRENGDVVLSVKMP
-830 ELYSQSTP
+830 ELYSQSAP
-838 LTLAGGRITVVCELL
+838 LTIAGGRVTVVCELL

-869 WDGSYKEIQKEMKG
+869 WRGSYKEIQKEMKG

-888 FWPDDPANASP
+888 FWPDDPANAVP

>member
-1 MKSGTLYPSTYNT
+1 
-14 FLPFMLQPFS
+14 MLQPFS

-32 TPLQEAV
+32 LPLQGAV
-39 AINNVIIGAPPGAGK
+39 AANNVIIGAPPGAGK

-76 RRVVVRNLADFLA
+76 RRVVVRNLADYLA

-102 RIKGESKTSAAT
+102 RIKGESKTSSAT

-132 ELAGVAAIVFDEF
+132 ELAGIAAIVFDEF
-145 HERSIHSDFGLALAL
+145 HERSIHSDCGLALAL

-167 EDLRLIVMSA
+167 DDLRIIIMSA
-177 TLDVAPLQTLLNGF
+177 TLDIAPLQSLLNAF
-191 SVLPVVNLNTQ
+191 SVLPVENLNTQ
-202 GRMFPVDIRYTQDV
+202 GRVFPVDIRYTQDV
-216 QAHELVHKI
+216 QAHELVPKT
-225 CNIINQAVGE
+225 CNIIKQAVAE
-235 HAGDILV
+235 HDGDILV

-254 KEIKGF
+254 REIKGLA
-260 IESADIAVHMLYG
+260 ETADMTVHMLYG

-278 AQQAAIAPDPQGKRK
+278 VQQAAIAPDPQGRRK

-329 ITALTQQRIS
+329 ITSLTQQRIS

-349 AGRVMAGTCYRLCS
+349 AGRVKAGTCYRLCS
-363 KSSFERLARHSAA
+363 KSSFERLAKHNAA
-376 QIEKEDLSSLLL
+376 QIEKEDLSSFLL

-403 TKPTHAQQQVA
+403 TKPTQAQLQVA
-414 QQKLQRVNAITQAN
+414 QQKLQRVNAISQAN

-444 LAHLLLTVKHGIEG
+444 LAHLLLTVKQGIDG
-458 LSADENNA
+458 LHADVNDA
-466 LRYAAPFVVALSE
+466 LCHAAPFVVALSE

-487 TNAMEALL
+487 TNVMDALL
-495 QANSNICSQLIQQAS
+495 NANSSTRSQLTQQAT

-516 QNKDAKTQI
+516 QNNDGKEQRF
-525 PKLDIN
+525 KLDIN
-531 ALDEQ
+531 GLDEH
-536 AFGLCIAIAFPLL
+536 ALGLCVAIAFPLQ
-549 VGYRRNAPGKSG
+549 VGYRRNSSGQSGESPNVSKHVVGGATRNGKSQ
-561 ENPNTSKSVP
+561 
-571 GGTTINGKL
+571 
-580 KANIIEYKLA
+580 ANLIEYKLA

-595 ELTTAGNVSVFDESE
+595 ELTTSGSPLGFSESE
-610 NGRGPWL
+610 NGDGPWL
-617 AVLEG
+617 AVLDG

-639 SWLRFAFPDEFSEKR
+639 SWLRLAFPDAFSEKR

-672 FYDIRLN
+672 FYEITLN

-686 EKSREKAFWDDT
+686 EKSREKAFWDDA
-698 LCSTWLTYL
+698 LCNAWFAHL

-726 RVEMAA
+726 RVEMAG

-746 PWPVS
+746 PWPSS
-751 LSDLA
+751 LSDLV
-756 HAAKDS
+756 HKAKDS
-762 LAPVLKNC
+762 LAPVLKSC

-776 RQLPWK
+776 KQLPWK

-796 LSTLLPTHLTI
+796 LATLLPTHVTI

-816 YRDNGDVVLSVKMP
+816 YRENGDVVLSVKMP
-830 ELYSQSTP
+830 ELYSQSAP
-838 LTLAGGRITVVCELL
+838 LTIAGGRVTVVCELL

-869 WDGSYKEIQKEMKG
+869 WRGSYKEIQKEMKG

-888 FWPDDPANASP
+888 FWPDDPANAVP

-904 KHM
+904 KHK

>member
-1 MKSGTLYPSTYNT
+1 
-14 FLPFMLQPFS
+14 MLQPFS

-32 TPLQEAV
+32 TPLEEAV
-39 AINNVIIGAPPGAGK
+39 AASNVIIGAPPGAGK
-54 STVLPLSLLQSSLQ
+54 STVLPLSLLKSSLK

-76 RRVVVRNLADFLA
+76 RRVVVRNLADYLA

-102 RIKGESKTSAAT
+102 RIKGESKTSSAT

-132 ELAGVAAIVFDEF
+132 ELAGVAAIIFDEF

-167 EDLRLIVMSA
+167 DDLRLVVMSA
-177 TLDVAPLQTLLNGF
+177 TLDVAPLQMLLNAH
-191 SVLPVVNLNTQ
+191 SVPPVVNLNTQ

-216 QAHELVHKI
+216 QAHELVPKT
-225 CNIINQAVGE
+225 CNIIKQAVGE
-235 HAGDILV
+235 HDGDILV

-254 KEIKGF
+254 KDIKGVA
-260 IESADIAVHMLYG
+260 ESAGIDVHMLYG

-278 AQQAAIAPDPQGKRK
+278 VQQAAITPDPQGRRK

-363 KSSFERLARHSAA
+363 KSSFERLATHNAA
-376 QIEKEDLSSLLL
+376 QIEKEDLSSFLL

-403 TKPTHAQQQVA
+403 TKPTQAQQQIA
-414 QQKLQRVNAITQAN
+414 QQKLQRVNAISQFS

-444 LAHLLLTVKHGIEG
+444 LAHLLLTAKQGIEG
-458 LSADENNA
+458 LSAPENDA

-479 SNISVGGA
+479 SNISVSGA
-487 TNAMEALL
+487 TNVMEALL
-495 QANSNICSQLIQQAS
+495 HANSNTRSQLTQQAT

-516 QNKDAKTQI
+516 QNNDGKAQRL
-525 PKLDIN
+525 KLDIN
-531 ALDEQ
+531 ELDEQ
-536 AFGLCIAIAFPLL
+536 ALGLGIAIAFPLQ
-549 VGYRRNAPGKSG
+549 VGYRRSASD
-561 ENPNTSKSVP
+561 KSVESSN
-571 GGTTINGKL
+571 TTNGKP
-580 KANIIEYKLA
+580 KTGIVEYKLA

-595 ELTTAGNVSVFDESE
+595 ELTAAGSASIFNESE
-610 NGRGPWL
+610 NGDGPWL
-617 AVLEG
+617 AVLDG

-639 SWLRFAFPDEFSEKR
+639 SWLRLAFPDAFKEKR
-654 SVILNSD
+654 SVIFNSD
-661 TGVMEARVSTG
+661 AGVMEARVSTG
-672 FYDIRLN
+672 FYEITLN

-686 EKSREKAFWDDT
+686 EKSREKAFWDDA
-698 LCSTWLTYL
+698 LCNAWFAYL

-726 RVEMAA
+726 RVAMAG
-732 KLNLPQDKAFDEPD
+732 KLNLPQDKAFDEPE
-746 PWPVS
+746 PWPSS
-751 LSDLA
+751 LNALV
-756 HAAKDS
+756 HEAKDS
-762 LAPVLKNC
+762 LVPVLKNC
-770 KSIKNL
+770 KNIKNL
-776 RQLPWK
+776 KQLPWK

-796 LSTLLPTHLTI
+796 LATLLPTHVTI

-830 ELYSQSTP
+830 ELYSQGTP
-838 LTLAGGRITVVCELL
+838 LTIAGGRITVVCELL

-869 WDGSYKEIQKEMKG
+869 WHGSYKEIQKEMKG